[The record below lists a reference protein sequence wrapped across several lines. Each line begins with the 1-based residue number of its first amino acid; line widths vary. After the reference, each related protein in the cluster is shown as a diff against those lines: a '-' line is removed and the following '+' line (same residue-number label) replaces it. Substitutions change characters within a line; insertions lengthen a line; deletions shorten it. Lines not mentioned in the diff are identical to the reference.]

1 MSGRVADVGL
11 MPMRELTDTERRQ
24 ASLLWFSE
32 IDSGDLALAGG
43 KGANLGEMT
52 RRGVPVPPGFVV
64 SVIAY
69 EQFLTDNSLDAAL
82 NEILGDIDVHDSA
95 ALVDAAS
102 RAQQAIISA
111 PMPSGLAA
119 EITEAYRTLGEGPV
133 AVRSSATAEDL
144 PDASFAGQQRT
155 YLNVEGS
162 DQVLETV
169 KGCWAS
175 LFEARAIFYRAEQN
189 FDQLGVGIA
198 VPVQRMVQSEI
209 SGVMFT
215 AEPNRSDR
223 SKILIEAVYGLG
235 ESIVSGA
242 VTPDSYLIQKQ
253 GMETLEKRLVPQS
266 RMLTRNPH
274 ATDSEDLNHEVDVP
288 DTLSRSHKL
297 TDSQLAEIAQHGLNL
312 EEAYDH
318 PQDVEWA
325 IEGST
330 FYVTQTRPIT
340 TLGSVGESEGL
351 DVDESAHP
359 LLLQGTPASPGSAT
373 GRVVVLPKIDEKSLD
388 QLERVKEGDVLVT
401 EMTTPD
407 YVPAMKRATAII
419 TDHGGRTAH
428 AAIIS
433 RELGIPCAV
442 GTGEATTSL
451 SDGHIVTV
459 DGSTGRVYEGAVP
472 GAGENIT
479 RDDDAENLRTKT
491 NVYVNLA
498 EPDLADVV
506 AARNVD
512 GVGLLRAEFI
522 VARIGEHP
530 RLMIEEGRGEEYTE
544 KVVDGLMKFA
554 AAFDPR
560 PVIYRTTDFKTNEY
574 RNLRGGDRYEPEE
587 ENPMIGYRGAGRY
600 VKEPDIFA
608 LEIEAVRR
616 VRAQH
621 PNLHVMIPFVR
632 TVDELVHTKSLL
644 EQYGLQRGDNGFKL
658 WMMAEVPS
666 NVFLLEEFIKVG
678 IDGVSIGS
686 NDLTQLVLGV
696 DRDSAI
702 LADDFDERNEAVMR
716 ALETIVTTAARLGV
730 TCGICGQAPSFFP
743 ELTAK
748 LVEWGIT
755 SVSVSPDVISQTRRI
770 VHDVETARDTNLTRT
785 SRSMRL

>member
-1 MSGRVADVGL
+1 MSEGVADIRQ
-11 MPMRELTDTERRQ
+11 MPKRELTEIQKRQ

-32 IDSGDLALAGG
+32 VDSGDLALAGG
-43 KGANLGEMT
+43 KGSNLGEMT
-52 RRGVPVPPGFVV
+52 RRGAPVPPGFVV
-64 SVIAY
+64 SVVSY
-69 EQFLTDNSLDAAL
+69 QKFLTDNGLDARL
-82 NEILGDIDVHDSA
+82 SEILGGVDVYHSSNLVEVA
-95 ALVDAAS
+95 AQ
-102 RAQQAIISA
+102 AQQAILSA
-111 PMPSGLAA
+111 PMPAELAA
-119 EITEAYRTLGEGPV
+119 EITRAYRELGEGPV

-155 YLNVEGS
+155 YLNVEGIE
-162 DQVLETV
+162 QVLETV

-189 FDQLGVGIA
+189 FNQLGVGIA

-223 SKILIEAVYGLG
+223 SKVLIEAVYGLG
-235 ESIVSGA
+235 ESVVSGA
-242 VTPDSYLIQKQ
+242 VTPDSYLIQKD
-253 GMETLEKRLVPQS
+253 GMEILEKRLVPQS
-266 RMLTRNPH
+266 RMLTRNPD
-274 ATDSEDLNHEVDVP
+274 AAGADDLNHEVDVP
-288 DTLSRSHKL
+288 VEMSRTYKL
-297 TDSQLAEIAQHGLNL
+297 TDSQIAEVAQFGLNL
-312 EEAYDH
+312 EEAYNH
-318 PQDVEWA
+318 PQDIEWA
-325 IEGST
+325 MEGNA
-330 FYVTQTRPIT
+330 FYITQTRPIT
-340 TLGSVGESEGL
+340 TLGSIGESEGL
-351 DVDESAHP
+351 DVDESAYP

-373 GRVVVLPKIDEKSLD
+373 GTVVVLPKIDETSLD
-388 QLERVKEGDVLVT
+388 QLDRVKEGDVLVT

-433 RELGIPCAV
+433 RELSIPCAV
-442 GTGEATTSL
+442 GTGAATTTL
-451 SDGHIVTV
+451 TDGQIVTV

-472 GAGENIT
+472 GAGQEISA
-479 RDDDAENLRTKT
+479 DDAAENLRTKT

-498 EPDLADVV
+498 EPDLADVI

-530 RLMIEEGRGEEYTE
+530 RLMIEEGRGEEYTQ

-616 VRAQH
+616 VRAKH

-644 EQYGLQRGDNGFKL
+644 EQYGLRRGDNGFKL

-666 NVFLLEEFIKVG
+666 NVILLEEFIKVG

-716 ALETIVTTAARLGV
+716 ALETIVTTAARLGI

-743 ELTAK
+743 DLTAK

-755 SVSVSPDVISQTRRI
+755 SVSVSPDVINHTRRI
-770 VHDVETARDTNLTRT
+770 VHEVETAQAADTAK
-785 SRSMRL
+785 S

>member
-1 MSGRVADVGL
+1 MSERVVDVRP
-11 MPMRELTDTERRQ
+11 MPKRELTEIQKRQ

-32 IDSGDLALAGG
+32 VDSGDLPFAGG

-52 RRGVPVPPGFVV
+52 RRGAPVPPGFVV
-64 SVIAY
+64 SVVSY
-69 EQFLTDNSLDAAL
+69 QKFLTDNGLDARL
-82 NEILGDIDVHDSA
+82 SEILGGVDVYHSSN
-95 ALVDAAS
+95 LVEVATQ
-102 RAQQAIISA
+102 AQQAILSA
-111 PMPSGLAA
+111 PMPTDLAA
-119 EITEAYRTLGEGPV
+119 EITEAYKELGEGPV

-155 YLNVEGS
+155 YLNVEGIE
-162 DQVLETV
+162 QVLETV

-189 FDQLGVGIA
+189 FNQLGVGIA

-235 ESIVSGA
+235 ESVVSGA
-242 VTPDSYLIQKQ
+242 VTPDSYLIQKD
-253 GMETLEKRLVPQS
+253 GMEILEKRLVPQS
-266 RMLTRNPH
+266 RMLTRNPD
-274 ATDSEDLNHEVDVP
+274 AVGADDLNHEVDVP
-288 DTLSRSHKL
+288 VETSRAYKL
-297 TDSQLAEIAQHGLNL
+297 TDSQIAEVAQFGLNL
-312 EEAYDH
+312 EEAYSH
-318 PQDVEWA
+318 PQDIEWA
-325 IEGST
+325 MEGNA
-330 FYVTQTRPIT
+330 FYITQTRPIT
-340 TLGSVGESEGL
+340 TLGSVGETEGL
-351 DVDESAHP
+351 EVDESAYP

-373 GRVVVLPKIDEKSLD
+373 GTVVVLPKIDETSLD
-388 QLERVKEGDVLVT
+388 QLERVKDGDVLVT

-433 RELGIPCAV
+433 RELSIPCAV
-442 GTGEATTSL
+442 GTGAATTTL
-451 SDGHIVTV
+451 TDGQIVTV

-472 GAGENIT
+472 GAGQEISE
-479 RDDDAENLRTKT
+479 DDAAENLRTKT

-498 EPDLADVV
+498 EPDLADVI

-530 RLMIEEGRGEEYTE
+530 RLMIEEGRGEEYTQ

-616 VRAQH
+616 VRAEH

-644 EQYGLQRGDNGFKL
+644 EQYGLRRGDNGFKL

-666 NVFLLEEFIKVG
+666 NVILLEEFIKVG

-716 ALETIVTTAARLGV
+716 ALETIVTTAARLGI

-743 ELTAK
+743 DLTAK

-755 SVSVSPDVISQTRRI
+755 SVSVSPDVINHTRRI
-770 VHDVETARDTNLTRT
+770 VHDVETAQAADAAKN
-785 SRSMRL
+785 

>member
-1 MSGRVADVGL
+1 MSDGVVDVSHT
-11 MPMRELTDTERRQ
+11 MRTRDLTNAAKRQ
-24 ASLLWFSE
+24 ASLLWFTEVTS
-32 IDSGDLALAGG
+32 DDLALAGG

-52 RRGVPVPPGFVV
+52 RRGAPVPPGFVV
-64 SVIAY
+64 TVVAY
-69 EQFLTDNSLDAAL
+69 QQFLRDNGLEARIRDILD
-82 NEILGDIDVHDSA
+82 GIDVNQST
-95 ALVDAAS
+95 ALVQAAAAAQAVIMDAPLS
-102 RAQQAIISA
+102 QD
-111 PMPSGLAA
+111 LAR
-119 EITEAYRTLGEGPV
+119 EIGEAYRAMGGGHV

-155 YLNVEGS
+155 YLNVEGI
-162 DQVLETV
+162 DRVLETV

-189 FDQLGVGIA
+189 FSQFAVGIA

-215 AEPNRSDR
+215 AEPNKSDR
-223 SKILIEAVYGLG
+223 SRVLIEAVYGLG
-235 ESIVSGA
+235 ESVVSGA
-242 VTPDSYLIQKQ
+242 VTPDSYLLQKDGLQ
-253 GMETLEKRLVPQS
+253 VLEKRLVPQN
-266 RMLTRNPH
+266 RMLIRNPNAAGAH
-274 ATDSEDLNHEVDVP
+274 DLNHEVDVP
-288 DTLSRSHKL
+288 AELSRSYKL
-297 TDSQLAEIAQHGLNL
+297 TDGQLAEMVRHGLTL
-312 EEAYDH
+312 EEAYNH
-318 PQDVEWA
+318 PQDIEWA
-325 IEGST
+325 IEGGT
-330 FYVTQTRPIT
+330 FYITQTRPIT
-340 TLGSVGESEGL
+340 TLQSVGESEGL
-351 DVDESAHP
+351 TVDVTDYP
-359 LLLQGTPASPGSAT
+359 LLLQGTPASPGSAS
-373 GRVVVLPKIDEKSLD
+373 GKVVVLPKIDETSLD
-388 QLERVKEGDVLVT
+388 QLGRVQNGDVLVT

-407 YVPAMKRATAII
+407 YVPAMKRAGAII

-433 RELGIPCAV
+433 RELSIPCVV
-442 GTGEATTSL
+442 GTGAATATL
-451 SDGHIVTV
+451 SDGRTVTV

-472 GAGENIT
+472 GAGEEISE
-479 RDDDAENLRTKT
+479 DDAAAHLRTQT

-498 EPDLADVV
+498 EPDLADVI

-530 RLMIEEGRGEEYTE
+530 RQMMEEGRGEEFTQRVE
-544 KVVDGLMKFA
+544 DGLLKFA

-600 VKEPDIFA
+600 VKEPDLFA

-616 VRAQH
+616 VRVRH

-632 TVDELVHTKSLL
+632 TVDELIHTKALL
-644 EQYGLQRGDNGFKL
+644 EQYGLRRGDDGFKL

-666 NVFLLEEFIKVG
+666 NVILLEEFINVG

-702 LADDFDERNEAVMR
+702 LAEDFDERNEAVMR

-755 SVSVSPDVISQTRRI
+755 SVSVSPDVINHTRRI
-770 VHDVETARDTNLTRT
+770 VHDVETAR
-785 SRSMRL
+785 SGGHAA

>member
-1 MSGRVADVGL
+1 MSESVIDVRQ
-11 MPMRELTDTERRQ
+11 MPTRELTETEKRQ
-24 ASLLWFSE
+24 ASLLWFTE

-52 RRGVPVPPGFVV
+52 RRGAPVPPGFVV
-64 SVIAY
+64 SVVSY
-69 EQFLTDNSLDAAL
+69 ETFLADNGLDVRLA
-82 NEILGDIDVHDSA
+82 EILAGIDVYRTA
-95 ALVDAAS
+95 GLVEVARA
-102 RAQQAIISA
+102 AQQAILSA
-111 PMPSGLAA
+111 PMPPVLAT
-119 EITEAYRTLGEGPV
+119 EIGEAYQALGEGLV

-155 YLNVEGS
+155 YLNVQGI
-162 DQVLETV
+162 DQVLETL

-189 FDQLGVGIA
+189 FNQLGVGIA

-223 SKILIEAVYGLG
+223 TKVFIEAVYGLG
-235 ESIVSGA
+235 ESVVSGA
-242 VTPDSYLIQKQ
+242 VTPDSYLIQKD
-253 GMETLEKRLVPQS
+253 GLEILEKRLVPQS
-266 RMLTRNPH
+266 RMLTRNP
-274 ATDSEDLNHEVDVP
+274 DSAGAEDLNHEVDVP
-288 DTLSRSHKL
+288 VEQARSYKL
-297 TDSQLAEIAQHGLNL
+297 TDTQIAEIAQYGLTL
-312 EEAYDH
+312 EEAYSH
-318 PQDVEWA
+318 PQDIEWA
-325 IEGST
+325 IENDT
-330 FYVTQTRPIT
+330 FYITQTRPIT
-340 TLGSVGESEGL
+340 TLSSVGESEGL
-351 DVDESAHP
+351 NVDESVYP
-359 LLLQGTPASPGSAT
+359 MLLQGTPASPGSAT
-373 GRVVVLPKIDEKSLD
+373 GAVIVLPKIEESSLD
-388 QLERVKEGDVLVT
+388 QLDRVKDGDILVT

-407 YVPAMKRATAII
+407 YVPAMKRAKAIV

-433 RELGIPCAV
+433 RELSIPCTV
-442 GTGEATTSL
+442 GTGEATTTL
-451 SDGHIVTV
+451 TDGQIVTV
-459 DGSTGRVYEGAVP
+459 DGSTGRVYAGAVP
-472 GAGENIT
+472 GAGAAINA
-479 RDDDAENLRTKT
+479 DDAAASLKTKT

-498 EPDLADVV
+498 EPDLADVI

-530 RLMIEEGRGEEYTE
+530 RLMIEEGRGEEYTQ
-544 KVVDGLMKFA
+544 KVYDGLIKLA

-560 PVIYRTTDFKTNEY
+560 PAIYRTTDFKTNEY
-574 RNLRGGDRYEPEE
+574 RNLRGGDRYEPVE

-608 LEIEAVRR
+608 LEIEAVCR
-616 VRAQH
+616 VRALH

-632 TVDELVHTKSLL
+632 TVNELVHTKSLL
-644 EQYGLQRGDNGFKL
+644 EQYGLRRGDNGFKL

-666 NVFLLEEFIKVG
+666 NVILLEEFIKVG

-696 DRDSAI
+696 DRDNAI

-716 ALETIVTTAARLGV
+716 ALETIVTTSTRLGI

-755 SVSVSPDVISQTRRI
+755 SVSVSPDVINHTRRI
-770 VHDVETARDTNLTRT
+770 VYEVESAQAADAAKA
-785 SRSMRL
+785 

>member
-1 MSGRVADVGL
+1 MSEGVVDIRQ
-11 MPMRELTDTERRQ
+11 MPKRELTEIQKRQ

-32 IDSGDLALAGG
+32 VDAGDLSLAGG

-52 RRGVPVPPGFVV
+52 RRGAPVPPGFVV
-64 SVIAY
+64 SVVSY
-69 EQFLTDNSLDAAL
+69 QKFLTDNGLDGKL
-82 NEILGDIDVHDSA
+82 SEILGGVDVYHSSN
-95 ALVDAAS
+95 LVEVAS
-102 RAQQAIISA
+102 QAQQAILSA
-111 PMPSGLAA
+111 PMPTDLAA
-119 EITEAYRTLGEGPV
+119 EITEAYTELGEGPV

-155 YLNVEGS
+155 YLNVEGIE
-162 DQVLETV
+162 QVLETV

-189 FDQLGVGIA
+189 FNQLGVGIA

-223 SKILIEAVYGLG
+223 SKVLIEAVYGLG
-235 ESIVSGA
+235 ESVVSGA
-242 VTPDSYLIQKQ
+242 VTPDSYLIQKD
-253 GMETLEKRLVPQS
+253 GLEILEKRLVPQS
-266 RMLTRNPH
+266 RMLTRNPD
-274 ATDSEDLNHEVDVP
+274 AVGADDLNHEVDVP
-288 DTLSRSHKL
+288 GEMSRTYKL
-297 TDSQLAEIAQHGLNL
+297 TDTLIAEIAQHGLNL
-312 EEAYDH
+312 EEAYNH
-318 PQDVEWA
+318 PQDIEWA
-325 IEGST
+325 MEGNS
-330 FYVTQTRPIT
+330 FYITQTRPIT
-340 TLGSVGESEGL
+340 TLSSVGESEGL
-351 DVDESAHP
+351 DVDESAYP
-359 LLLQGTPASPGSAT
+359 MLLQGTPASPGSAT
-373 GRVVVLPKIDEKSLD
+373 GTVVVLPKIDETSLD

-407 YVPAMKRATAII
+407 YVPAMKRAVAII
-419 TDHGGRTAH
+419 TNHGGRTAH

-433 RELGIPCAV
+433 RELSIPCTV
-442 GTGEATTSL
+442 GTGEATTTL
-451 SDGHIVTV
+451 TDGQIVTV

-472 GAGENIT
+472 GAGQEISK
-479 RDDDAENLRTKT
+479 DDAAASLRTKT

-498 EPDLADVV
+498 EPDLADVI

-530 RLMIEEGRGEEYTE
+530 RLMIEEGRGEEYTQ

-616 VRAQH
+616 VRAKH

-644 EQYGLQRGDNGFKL
+644 EQYGLRRGDNGFKL

-666 NVFLLEEFIKVG
+666 NVFLLEEFINVG

-716 ALETIVTTAARLGV
+716 ALETIVTTAARLGI

-743 ELTAK
+743 DLTAK

-755 SVSVSPDVISQTRRI
+755 SVSVSPDVINHTRRI
-770 VHDVETARDTNLTRT
+770 VHEVETAQAADAAKG
-785 SRSMRL
+785 

>member
-1 MSGRVADVGL
+1 MSEGVIDAREI
-11 MPMRELTDTERRQ
+11 PTRELTETQKRQ
-24 ASLLWFSE
+24 AAVLWFSE
-32 IDSGDLALAGG
+32 IGSGDLALAGG
-43 KGANLGEMT
+43 KGANLGEMSQQ
-52 RRGVPVPPGFVV
+52 GVPVPPGFVV
-64 SVIAY
+64 SVVSYEKFIA
-69 EQFLTDNSLDAAL
+69 ENSLAATL
-82 NEILGDIDVHDSA
+82 QNILGDIDVYHSGG
-95 ALVDAAS
+95 LLDAAV
-102 RAQQAIISA
+102 RAQNAILTA
-111 PMPSGLAA
+111 PMPADLAA
-119 EITEAYRTLGEGPV
+119 EIADAYRALGEGLV

-144 PDASFAGQQRT
+144 PEASFAGQQRT
-155 YLNVEGS
+155 YLNVEGVE
-162 DQVLETV
+162 QVLETV
-169 KGCWAS
+169 RGCWAS

-189 FDQLGVGIA
+189 FNQLGIGIA
-198 VPVQRMVQSEI
+198 VPVQRMIQSEI

-223 SKILIEAVYGLG
+223 SKVLIEAVYGLG
-235 ESIVSGA
+235 ESVVSGA
-242 VTPDSYLIQKQ
+242 VTPDSYLMNKDGLTI
-253 GMETLEKRLVPQS
+253 LERRLVPQS
-266 RMLTRNPH
+266 RMLTRNPD
-274 ATDSEDLNHEVDVP
+274 AVGTDDLNHEVDVP
-288 DTLSRSHKL
+288 ADLSHSYKL
-297 TDSQLAEIAQHGLNL
+297 TGEKLVEIAQHGLAL
-312 EEAYDH
+312 EEAYNH
-318 PQDVEWA
+318 PQDIEWA
-325 IEGST
+325 IEANT

-340 TLGSVGESEGL
+340 TLQSVGESEGL
-351 DVDESAHP
+351 GVDESAYP
-359 LLLQGTPASPGSAT
+359 LLLQGTPASPGSAS
-373 GRVVVLPKIDEKSLD
+373 GRVVVLPKLDETSLD
-388 QLERVKEGDVLVT
+388 QLKRVTDGDILVT

-407 YVPAMKRATAII
+407 YVPAMKRAAAIV

-433 RELGIPCAV
+433 RELSIPCVV
-442 GTGEATTSL
+442 GTGAATATL
-451 SDGHIVTV
+451 TDGQSVTV
-459 DGSTGRVYEGAVP
+459 DGSTGRVYEGAAP
-472 GAGENIT
+472 GAGRKVNEDGAAASLTT
-479 RDDDAENLRTKT
+479 RT

-498 EPDLADVV
+498 EPDLADVI

-530 RLMIEEGRGEEYTE
+530 RLMIEEGRGEEYTQ
-544 KVVDGLMKFA
+544 KVVDGLLKFA

-600 VKEPDIFA
+600 IKEPDIFA

-644 EQYGLQRGDNGFKL
+644 EQYGLHRGDNGFKL

-666 NVFLLEEFIKVG
+666 NVILLEEFINVG

-702 LADDFDERNEAVMR
+702 LAEDFDERNEAVMR
-716 ALETIVTTAARLGV
+716 AIETIVTTSRRLGI

-755 SVSVSPDVISQTRRI
+755 SVSVSPDVINRTRRI
-770 VHDVETARDTNLTRT
+770 VHEVETSQSRDQG
-785 SRSMRL
+785 S

>member
-1 MSGRVADVGL
+1 
-11 MPMRELTDTERRQ
+11 MPTRELTETEKRQ
-24 ASLLWFSE
+24 ASLLWFTE
-32 IDSGDLALAGG
+32 IGSGDLALAGG

-52 RRGVPVPPGFVV
+52 QRGAPVPPGFVV
-64 SVIAY
+64 SVVSY
-69 EQFLTDNSLDAAL
+69 EKFLADNGLDVRLA
-82 NEILGDIDVHDSA
+82 EILAGIDVYRTA
-95 ALVDAAS
+95 GLVEVARA
-102 RAQQAIISA
+102 AQQAILSA
-111 PMPSGLAA
+111 PMPPDLAT
-119 EITEAYRTLGEGPV
+119 EIAEAYRELGEGLV

-155 YLNVEGS
+155 YLNVEGI

-175 LFEARAIFYRAEQN
+175 LFEARAIFYRAEQKFN
-189 FDQLGVGIA
+189 QLGVGIA

-223 SKILIEAVYGLG
+223 TKVFIEAVYGLG
-235 ESIVSGA
+235 ESVVSGA
-242 VTPDSYLIQKQ
+242 VTPDSYLIQKD
-253 GMETLEKRLVPQS
+253 GLEILEKRLVPQS
-266 RMLTRNPH
+266 RMLTRNP
-274 ATDSEDLNHEVDVP
+274 DSAGAEDLNHEVDVP
-288 DTLSRSHKL
+288 AEQARSYKLKDT
-297 TDSQLAEIAQHGLNL
+297 QIAEIAQYGLTL
-312 EEAYDH
+312 EEAYSH
-318 PQDVEWA
+318 PQDIEWA
-325 IEGST
+325 IEDDT
-330 FYVTQTRPIT
+330 FYITQTRPIT
-340 TLGSVGESEGL
+340 TLSSVGESEGL
-351 DVDESAHP
+351 EVDESVYP
-359 LLLQGTPASPGSAT
+359 MLLQGTPASPGSAT
-373 GRVVVLPKIDEKSLD
+373 GAVVVLPKIEESSLH
-388 QLERVKEGDVLVT
+388 QLDRVKDGDILVT

-407 YVPAMKRATAII
+407 YVPAMKRAKAII

-433 RELGIPCAV
+433 RELSIPCTV
-442 GTGEATTSL
+442 GTGEATTTL
-451 SDGHIVTV
+451 TDGQIVTV
-459 DGSTGRVYEGAVP
+459 DGSTGRVYAGAAP
-472 GAGENIT
+472 GAGAAINA
-479 RDDDAENLRTKT
+479 DDAAANLKTKT

-498 EPDLADVV
+498 EPDLADVI

-530 RLMIEEGRGEEYTE
+530 RLMIEEGRGEEYTQ
-544 KVVDGLMKFA
+544 KVYDGLLKFA

-574 RNLRGGDRYEPEE
+574 RNLRGGDRYEPVE

-608 LEIEAVRR
+608 LEIEAVCR
-616 VRAQH
+616 VRALH

-632 TVDELVHTKSLL
+632 TVNELVHTKSLL
-644 EQYGLQRGDNGFKL
+644 EQYGLRRGDNGFKL

-666 NVFLLEEFIKVG
+666 NVILLEEFIKVG

-696 DRDSAI
+696 DRDNAI

-716 ALETIVTTAARLGV
+716 AIETIVTTSTRLGI

-755 SVSVSPDVISQTRRI
+755 SVSVSPDVINHTRRI
-770 VHDVETARDTNLTRT
+770 VYEVETAQAADAAKA
-785 SRSMRL
+785 

>member
-1 MSGRVADVGL
+1 M
-11 MPMRELTDTERRQ
+11 
-24 ASLLWFSE
+24 
-32 IDSGDLALAGG
+32 
-43 KGANLGEMT
+43 LG
-52 RRGVPVPPGFVV
+52 
-64 SVIAY
+64 I
-69 EQFLTDNSLDAAL
+69 
-82 NEILGDIDVHDSA
+82 
-95 ALVDAAS
+95 
-102 RAQQAIISA
+102 
-111 PMPSGLAA
+111 
-119 EITEAYRTLGEGPV
+119 
-133 AVRSSATAEDL
+133 
-144 PDASFAGQQRT
+144 
-155 YLNVEGS
+155 
-162 DQVLETV
+162 DQVLETI

-175 LFEARAIFYRAEQN
+175 LFEARAIFYRAEQKFN
-189 FDQLGVGIA
+189 QLGVGIA

-223 SKILIEAVYGLG
+223 TKVFIEAVYGLG
-235 ESIVSGA
+235 ESVVSGA
-242 VTPDSYLIQKQ
+242 VTPDSYLIQKD
-253 GMETLEKRLVPQS
+253 GLEILEKRLVPQS
-266 RMLTRNPH
+266 RMLTRNP
-274 ATDSEDLNHEVDVP
+274 DSAGAEDLNHEVDVP
-288 DTLSRSHKL
+288 AEQARSYKLKDT
-297 TDSQLAEIAQHGLNL
+297 QIAEIAQYGLTL
-312 EEAYDH
+312 EEAYSH
-318 PQDVEWA
+318 PQDIEWA
-325 IEGST
+325 IEDDT
-330 FYVTQTRPIT
+330 FYITQTRPIT
-340 TLGSVGESEGL
+340 TLSSVGESEGL
-351 DVDESAHP
+351 NVDESVYP
-359 LLLQGTPASPGSAT
+359 MLLQGTPASPGSAT
-373 GRVVVLPKIDEKSLD
+373 GAVVVLPKIEESSLH
-388 QLERVKEGDVLVT
+388 QLDRVKDGDILVT

-407 YVPAMKRATAII
+407 YVPAMKRAKAII

-433 RELGIPCAV
+433 RELSIPCTV
-442 GTGEATTSL
+442 GTGEATTTL
-451 SDGHIVTV
+451 TDGQIVTV
-459 DGSTGRVYEGAVP
+459 DGSTGRVYAGAAP
-472 GAGENIT
+472 GAGAAINA
-479 RDDDAENLRTKT
+479 DDAAANLKTKT

-498 EPDLADVV
+498 EPDLADVI

-530 RLMIEEGRGEEYTE
+530 RLMIEEGRGEEYTQ
-544 KVVDGLMKFA
+544 KVYDGLLKFA

-574 RNLRGGDRYEPEE
+574 RNLRGGDRYEPVE

-608 LEIEAVRR
+608 LEIEAVCR
-616 VRAQH
+616 VRALH

-632 TVDELVHTKSLL
+632 TVNELVHTKSLL
-644 EQYGLQRGDNGFKL
+644 EQYGLRRGDNGFKL

-666 NVFLLEEFIKVG
+666 NVILLEEFIKVG

-716 ALETIVTTAARLGV
+716 AIETIVTTSTRLGI

-755 SVSVSPDVISQTRRI
+755 SISVSPDVINHTRRI
-770 VHDVETARDTNLTRT
+770 VYEVETAQAADAAKA
-785 SRSMRL
+785 

>member
-1 MSGRVADVGL
+1 MSESVIDVRQ
-11 MPMRELTDTERRQ
+11 MPTRELTETEKRQ
-24 ASLLWFSE
+24 ASLLWFTE

-52 RRGVPVPPGFVV
+52 RRGAPVPPGFVV
-64 SVIAY
+64 SVVSY
-69 EQFLTDNSLDAAL
+69 ETFLADNGLDVRLA
-82 NEILGDIDVHDSA
+82 EILAGIDVYRTA
-95 ALVDAAS
+95 GLVEVARA
-102 RAQQAIISA
+102 AQQAILSA
-111 PMPSGLAA
+111 PMPPVLAT
-119 EITEAYRTLGEGPV
+119 EIGEAYQALGEGLV

-155 YLNVEGS
+155 YLNVQGI
-162 DQVLETV
+162 DQVLETL

-189 FDQLGVGIA
+189 FNQLGVGIA

-223 SKILIEAVYGLG
+223 TKVFIEAVYGLG
-235 ESIVSGA
+235 ESVVSGA
-242 VTPDSYLIQKQ
+242 VTPDSYLIQKD
-253 GMETLEKRLVPQS
+253 GLEILEKRLVPQS
-266 RMLTRNPH
+266 RMLTRNP
-274 ATDSEDLNHEVDVP
+274 DSVGAEDLNHEVDVP
-288 DTLSRSHKL
+288 VEQARSYKL
-297 TDSQLAEIAQHGLNL
+297 TDTQIAEIAQYGLTL
-312 EEAYDH
+312 EEAYSH
-318 PQDVEWA
+318 PQDIEWA
-325 IEGST
+325 IEDDT
-330 FYVTQTRPIT
+330 FYITQTRPIT
-340 TLGSVGESEGL
+340 TLSSVGESEGL
-351 DVDESAHP
+351 NVDESVYP
-359 LLLQGTPASPGSAT
+359 MLLQGTPASPGSAT
-373 GRVVVLPKIDEKSLD
+373 GAVIVLPKIEESSLD
-388 QLERVKEGDVLVT
+388 QLDRVKDGDILVT

-407 YVPAMKRATAII
+407 YVPAMKRAKAIV

-433 RELGIPCAV
+433 RELSIPCTV
-442 GTGEATTSL
+442 GTGEATTTL
-451 SDGHIVTV
+451 TDGQIVTV
-459 DGSTGRVYEGAVP
+459 DGSTGRVYAGAVP
-472 GAGENIT
+472 GAGAAINA
-479 RDDDAENLRTKT
+479 DDAAASLKTKT

-498 EPDLADVV
+498 EPDLADVI

-530 RLMIEEGRGEEYTE
+530 RLMIEEGRGEEYTQ
-544 KVVDGLMKFA
+544 KVYDGLIKFA

-574 RNLRGGDRYEPEE
+574 RNLRGGDRYEPVE

-608 LEIEAVRR
+608 LEIEAVCR
-616 VRAQH
+616 VRALH

-632 TVDELVHTKSLL
+632 TVNELVHTKSLL
-644 EQYGLQRGDNGFKL
+644 EQYGLRRGDNGFKL

-666 NVFLLEEFIKVG
+666 NVILLEEFIKVG

-696 DRDSAI
+696 DRDNAI

-716 ALETIVTTAARLGV
+716 ALETIVTTSTRLGI

-755 SVSVSPDVISQTRRI
+755 SVSVSPDVINHTRRI
-770 VHDVETARDTNLTRT
+770 VYEVESAQAADAAKA
-785 SRSMRL
+785 

>member
-1 MSGRVADVGL
+1 
-11 MPMRELTDTERRQ
+11 MPTRELTETEKRQ
-24 ASLLWFSE
+24 ASLLWFTE

-52 RRGVPVPPGFVV
+52 RRGAPVPPGFVV
-64 SVIAY
+64 SVVSY
-69 EQFLTDNSLDAAL
+69 ETFLADNGLDVRLA
-82 NEILGDIDVHDSA
+82 EILAGIDVYRTA
-95 ALVDAAS
+95 GLVEVARA
-102 RAQQAIISA
+102 AQQAILSA
-111 PMPSGLAA
+111 PMPPVLAT
-119 EITEAYRTLGEGPV
+119 EISEAYRALGEGLV

-155 YLNVEGS
+155 YLNVQGI
-162 DQVLETV
+162 DQVLETI

-189 FDQLGVGIA
+189 FNQLGVGIA

-223 SKILIEAVYGLG
+223 TKVFIEAVYGLG
-235 ESIVSGA
+235 ESVVSGA
-242 VTPDSYLIQKQ
+242 VTPDSYLIQKD
-253 GMETLEKRLVPQS
+253 GLDILEKRLVPQS
-266 RMLTRNPH
+266 RMLIRNP
-274 ATDSEDLNHEVDVP
+274 DSAGAEDLNHEVDVP
-288 DTLSRSHKL
+288 AEQSRSYKL
-297 TDSQLAEIAQHGLNL
+297 TDSQIAEIAQYGLTL
-312 EEAYDH
+312 EEAYSH
-318 PQDVEWA
+318 PQDIEWA
-325 IEGST
+325 IEDDT
-330 FYVTQTRPIT
+330 FYITQTRPIT
-340 TLGSVGESEGL
+340 TLSSVGESEGL
-351 DVDESAHP
+351 NVDESVYP
-359 LLLQGTPASPGSAT
+359 MLLQGTPASPGSAT
-373 GRVVVLPKIDEKSLD
+373 GTVIVLPKIDESSLD
-388 QLERVKEGDVLVT
+388 QLDRVKNGDILVT

-407 YVPAMKRATAII
+407 YVPAMKRAKAII

-433 RELGIPCAV
+433 RELSIPCTV
-442 GTGEATTSL
+442 GTGEATTTL
-451 SDGHIVTV
+451 TDGQIVTV
-459 DGSTGRVYEGAVP
+459 DGSTGRVYAGRVP
-472 GAGENIT
+472 GAGAKLHA
-479 RDDDAENLRTKT
+479 DDAAANLKTRT

-498 EPDLADVV
+498 EPDLADVI

-530 RLMIEEGRGEEYTE
+530 RLMIEEGRGEEYTQ
-544 KVVDGLMKFA
+544 KVYDGLIKFA

-574 RNLRGGDRYEPEE
+574 RNLRGGDRYEPVE

-608 LEIEAVRR
+608 LEIEAVCR
-616 VRAQH
+616 VRALH

-632 TVDELVHTKSLL
+632 TVNELVHTKSLL
-644 EQYGLQRGDNGFKL
+644 EQYGLRRGDNGFKL

-666 NVFLLEEFIKVG
+666 NVILLEEFIKVG

-696 DRDSAI
+696 DRDNAI

-716 ALETIVTTAARLGV
+716 ALETIVTTSTRLGI

-755 SVSVSPDVISQTRRI
+755 SVSVSPDVINHTRRI
-770 VHDVETARDTNLTRT
+770 VYEVESAQAADAAKA
-785 SRSMRL
+785 

>member
-1 MSGRVADVGL
+1 MRVSNAHIS
-11 MPMRELTDTERRQ
+11 T
-24 ASLLWFSE
+24 LLG
-32 IDSGDLALAGG
+32 I
-43 KGANLGEMT
+43 
-52 RRGVPVPPGFVV
+52 
-64 SVIAY
+64 
-69 EQFLTDNSLDAAL
+69 
-82 NEILGDIDVHDSA
+82 
-95 ALVDAAS
+95 
-102 RAQQAIISA
+102 
-111 PMPSGLAA
+111 
-119 EITEAYRTLGEGPV
+119 
-133 AVRSSATAEDL
+133 
-144 PDASFAGQQRT
+144 
-155 YLNVEGS
+155 
-162 DQVLETV
+162 DQVLETI

-175 LFEARAIFYRAEQN
+175 LFEARAIFYRAEQKFN
-189 FDQLGVGIA
+189 QLGVGIA

-223 SKILIEAVYGLG
+223 TKVFIEAVYGLG
-235 ESIVSGA
+235 ESVVSGA
-242 VTPDSYLIQKQ
+242 VTPDSYLIQKD
-253 GMETLEKRLVPQS
+253 GLDILEKRLVPQS
-266 RMLTRNPH
+266 RMLTRNP
-274 ATDSEDLNHEVDVP
+274 DSVGAEDLNHEVDVP
-288 DTLSRSHKL
+288 AEQARSYKLKDT
-297 TDSQLAEIAQHGLNL
+297 QIAEIAQYGLTL
-312 EEAYDH
+312 EEAYSH
-318 PQDVEWA
+318 PQDIEWA
-325 IEGST
+325 IEDDT
-330 FYVTQTRPIT
+330 FYITQTRPIT
-340 TLGSVGESEGL
+340 TLSSVGESEGL
-351 DVDESAHP
+351 NVDESVYP
-359 LLLQGTPASPGSAT
+359 MLLQGTPASPGSAT
-373 GRVVVLPKIDEKSLD
+373 GAVVVLPKIEESSLH
-388 QLERVKEGDVLVT
+388 QLDRVKDGDILVT

-407 YVPAMKRATAII
+407 YVPAMKRAKAII

-433 RELGIPCAV
+433 RELSIPCTV
-442 GTGEATTSL
+442 GTGEATTTL
-451 SDGHIVTV
+451 TDGQIVTV
-459 DGSTGRVYEGAVP
+459 DGSTGRVYAGAAP
-472 GAGENIT
+472 GAGAAINA
-479 RDDDAENLRTKT
+479 DDAAANLKTKT

-498 EPDLADVV
+498 EPDLADVI

-530 RLMIEEGRGEEYTE
+530 RLMIEEGRGEEYTQ
-544 KVVDGLMKFA
+544 KVYDGLLKFA

-574 RNLRGGDRYEPEE
+574 RNLRGGDRYEPVE

-608 LEIEAVRR
+608 LEIEAVCR
-616 VRAQH
+616 VRALH

-632 TVDELVHTKSLL
+632 TVNELVHTKSLL
-644 EQYGLQRGDNGFKL
+644 EQYGLRRGDNGFKL

-666 NVFLLEEFIKVG
+666 NVILLEEFIKVG

-716 ALETIVTTAARLGV
+716 AIETIVTTSTRLGI

-755 SVSVSPDVISQTRRI
+755 SVSVSPDVINHTRRI
-770 VHDVETARDTNLTRT
+770 VYEVETAQAADAAKA
-785 SRSMRL
+785 

>member
-1 MSGRVADVGL
+1 
-11 MPMRELTDTERRQ
+11 MPTRELTETEKRQ
-24 ASLLWFSE
+24 ASLLWFTE

-52 RRGVPVPPGFVV
+52 RRGAPVPPGFVV
-64 SVIAY
+64 SVVSY
-69 EQFLTDNSLDAAL
+69 ETFLADNGLDVRLA
-82 NEILGDIDVHDSA
+82 EILAGIDVYRTA
-95 ALVDAAS
+95 GLVEVARA
-102 RAQQAIISA
+102 AQQAILSA
-111 PMPSGLAA
+111 PMPPVLAT
-119 EITEAYRTLGEGPV
+119 EIGEAYQALGEGLV

-155 YLNVEGS
+155 YLNVQGI
-162 DQVLETV
+162 DQVLETL

-189 FDQLGVGIA
+189 FNQLGVGIA

-223 SKILIEAVYGLG
+223 TKVFIEAVYGLG
-235 ESIVSGA
+235 ESVVSGA
-242 VTPDSYLIQKQ
+242 VTPDSYLIQKD
-253 GMETLEKRLVPQS
+253 GLEIREKRLVPQS
-266 RMLTRNPH
+266 RMLTRNP
-274 ATDSEDLNHEVDVP
+274 DSVGADDLNHEVDVP
-288 DTLSRSHKL
+288 AEQSRSYKL
-297 TDSQLAEIAQHGLNL
+297 TDSQIAEIAQYGLTL
-312 EEAYDH
+312 EEAYSH
-318 PQDVEWA
+318 PQDIEWA
-325 IEGST
+325 IEDDT
-330 FYVTQTRPIT
+330 FYITQTRPIT
-340 TLGSVGESEGL
+340 TLSSVGESEGL
-351 DVDESAHP
+351 NVDESVYP
-359 LLLQGTPASPGSAT
+359 MLLQGTPASPGSAT
-373 GRVVVLPKIDEKSLD
+373 GTVIVLPKIDESSLD
-388 QLERVKEGDVLVT
+388 QLDRVKNGDILVT

-407 YVPAMKRATAII
+407 YVPAMKRAKAII

-433 RELGIPCAV
+433 RELSIPCTV
-442 GTGEATTSL
+442 GTGEATTTL
-451 SDGHIVTV
+451 TDGQIVTV
-459 DGSTGRVYEGAVP
+459 DGSTGRVYAGRVP
-472 GAGENIT
+472 GAGAKLHA
-479 RDDDAENLRTKT
+479 DDAAANLKTRT

-498 EPDLADVV
+498 EPDLADVI

-530 RLMIEEGRGEEYTE
+530 RLMIEEGRGEEYTQ
-544 KVVDGLMKFA
+544 KVYDGLIKFA

-574 RNLRGGDRYEPEE
+574 RNLRGGDRYEPVE

-608 LEIEAVRR
+608 LEIEAVCR
-616 VRAQH
+616 VRALH

-632 TVDELVHTKSLL
+632 TVNELVHTKSLL
-644 EQYGLQRGDNGFKL
+644 EQYGLRRGDNGFKL

-666 NVFLLEEFIKVG
+666 NVILLEEFIKVG

-696 DRDSAI
+696 DRDNAI

-716 ALETIVTTAARLGV
+716 ALETIVTTSTRLGI

-755 SVSVSPDVISQTRRI
+755 SVSVSPDVINHTRRI
-770 VHDVETARDTNLTRT
+770 VHEVETAQAADAANT
-785 SRSMRL
+785 

>member
-1 MSGRVADVGL
+1 MTDSAVDVQR
-11 MPMRELTDTERRQ
+11 MPMRDLTEPQKRQ
-24 ASLLWFSE
+24 SSLLWFSE
-32 IDSGDLALAGG
+32 IDSSHLGVAGG
-43 KGANLGEMT
+43 KGANLGEMI
-52 RRGVPVPPGFVV
+52 RRGAPVPPGFVV
-64 SVIAY
+64 SVVAY
-69 EQFLTDNSLDAAL
+69 RKFLAGSGLDAKL
-82 NEILGDIDVHDSA
+82 GEILSSFNIYRTSVLLDVA
-95 ALVDAAS
+95 R
-102 RAQQAIISA
+102 RAQQAILDA
-111 PMPSGLAA
+111 PMPPDLAD
-119 EITEAYRTLGEGPV
+119 EIVEAYRALGEGPV

-155 YLNVEGS
+155 YLNVEGI

-175 LFEARAIFYRAEQN
+175 LFEARAIFYRVEKN
-189 FDQLGVGIA
+189 FDQLSVGIA
-198 VPVQRMVQSEI
+198 VAVQRMVQSEV

-215 AEPNRSDR
+215 AEPHRSDR
-223 SKILIEAVYGLG
+223 SKVLIEAVYGLG
-235 ESIVSGA
+235 EAVVSGA
-242 VTPDSYLIQKQ
+242 VTPDSYLIQKD
-253 GMETLEKRLVPQS
+253 GLKIIDKRLVPQS
-266 RMLTRNPH
+266 RMLIRNPN
-274 ATDSEDLNHEVDVP
+274 ATGAEDLNHEVEVP
-288 DTLSRSHKL
+288 AELSDAFKL
-297 TDSQLAEIAQHGLNL
+297 DDSRIAEIAQYGLSL
-312 EEAYDH
+312 EEAYNH

-325 IEGST
+325 MEGGV

-340 TLGSVGESEGL
+340 TLGSIGESKGL
-351 DVDESAHP
+351 EVDESAHP
-359 LLLQGTPASPGSAT
+359 LLVHGTAASPGSAA
-373 GRVVVLPKIDEKSLD
+373 GPVVVLPKIGEGSLA
-388 QLERVKEGDVLVT
+388 QLDLVKDGDILVT

-407 YVPAMKRATAII
+407 YVPAMKRAAAII

-433 RELGIPCAV
+433 RELSIPCIV
-442 GTGEATTSL
+442 GAAGATTTL
-451 SDGHIVTV
+451 ADGQTVTA
-459 DGSTGRVYEGAVP
+459 DGATGRVYEGAVP
-472 GAGENIT
+472 GAGEEISE
-479 RDDDAENLRTKT
+479 DDAAAHLRTKT
-491 NVYVNLA
+491 GVYVNLA
-498 EPDLADVV
+498 EPDLADVI

-530 RLMIEEGRGEEYTE
+530 RLMMAEGRREEYIQ
-544 KVVDGLMKFA
+544 KIADSLLKFA

-574 RNLRGGDRYEPEE
+574 RNLRGGDLYEPEE

-600 VKEPDIFA
+600 IKEPDVFA

-616 VRAQH
+616 VRARH

-644 EQYGLQRGDNGFKL
+644 EQYGLRRGDNGFKL

-666 NVFLLEEFIKVG
+666 NVILLEEFIKVG

-702 LADDFDERNEAVMR
+702 LADDFDERNEAVLR
-716 ALETIVTTAARLGV
+716 ALETIVTTSARLGI
-730 TCGICGQAPSFFP
+730 TCGICGQAPSVFP
-743 ELTAK
+743 DLTAK

-755 SVSVSPDVISQTRRI
+755 SVSVSPDVINHTRRI
-770 VHDVETARDTNLTRT
+770 VHEVETLRGPRP
-785 SRSMRL
+785 

>member
-1 MSGRVADVGL
+1 
-11 MPMRELTDTERRQ
+11 MPARELTETEKRQ
-24 ASLLWFSE
+24 ASLLWFTE

-52 RRGVPVPPGFVV
+52 RRGAPVPPGFVV
-64 SVIAY
+64 SVVSY
-69 EQFLTDNSLDAAL
+69 EKFLAESGLDVRL
-82 NEILGDIDVHDSA
+82 SEILAGIDVYRTA
-95 ALVDAAS
+95 GLVEVARA
-102 RAQQAIISA
+102 AQQAILSA
-111 PMPSGLAA
+111 PMPPDLAT
-119 EITEAYRTLGEGPV
+119 EIAEAYRALGEGLV

-155 YLNVEGS
+155 YLNVQGI
-162 DQVLETV
+162 DQVLETI

-223 SKILIEAVYGLG
+223 TKVFIEAVYGLG
-235 ESIVSGA
+235 ESVVSGA
-242 VTPDSYLIQKQ
+242 VTPDSYLIQKD
-253 GMETLEKRLVPQS
+253 GLEIREKRLVPQS
-266 RMLTRNPH
+266 RMLTRNP
-274 ATDSEDLNHEVDVP
+274 DSVGADDLNHEVDVP
-288 DTLSRSHKL
+288 AEQSRAYKL
-297 TDSQLAEIAQHGLNL
+297 TDSQIAEIAQYGITL
-312 EEAYDH
+312 EEAYSH
-318 PQDVEWA
+318 PQDIEWA
-325 IEGST
+325 IEDDT
-330 FYVTQTRPIT
+330 FYITQTRPIT
-340 TLGSVGESEGL
+340 TLSSVGESEGL
-351 DVDESAHP
+351 NVDESVYP
-359 LLLQGTPASPGSAT
+359 MLLQGTPASPGSAT
-373 GRVVVLPKIDEKSLD
+373 GTVIVLPKIDESSLD
-388 QLERVKEGDVLVT
+388 QLDRVKNGDILVT

-407 YVPAMKRATAII
+407 YVPAMKRAKAII

-433 RELGIPCAV
+433 RELSIPCTV
-442 GTGEATTSL
+442 GTGEATTTL
-451 SDGHIVTV
+451 TDGQIVTV
-459 DGSTGRVYEGAVP
+459 DGSTGRVYAGRVP
-472 GAGENIT
+472 GAGAKLHA
-479 RDDDAENLRTKT
+479 DDAAANLKTRT

-498 EPDLADVV
+498 EPDLADVI

-530 RLMIEEGRGEEYTE
+530 RLMIEEGRGEEYTQ
-544 KVVDGLMKFA
+544 KVYDGLIKFA

-574 RNLRGGDRYEPEE
+574 RNLRGGDRYEPVE

-608 LEIEAVRR
+608 LEIEAVCR
-616 VRAQH
+616 VRALH

-632 TVDELVHTKSLL
+632 TVNELVHTKSLL
-644 EQYGLQRGDNGFKL
+644 EQYGLRRGDNGFKL

-666 NVFLLEEFIKVG
+666 NVILLEEFIKVG

-696 DRDSAI
+696 DRDNAI

-716 ALETIVTTAARLGV
+716 ALETIVTTSTRLGI

-755 SVSVSPDVISQTRRI
+755 SVSVSPDVINHTRRI
-770 VHDVETARDTNLTRT
+770 VYEVETAQAADAAKA
-785 SRSMRL
+785 

>member
-1 MSGRVADVGL
+1 MSESVIDVRQ
-11 MPMRELTDTERRQ
+11 MPTRELTETEKRQ
-24 ASLLWFSE
+24 ASLLWFTE
-32 IDSGDLALAGG
+32 IDSGDLPLAGG

-52 RRGVPVPPGFVV
+52 RRGAPVPPGFVV
-64 SVIAY
+64 SVVSY
-69 EQFLTDNSLDAAL
+69 EKFLAENGLDVRLA
-82 NEILGDIDVHDSA
+82 EILAGIDVYRTA
-95 ALVDAAS
+95 GLVEVARA
-102 RAQQAIISA
+102 AQQAILSA
-111 PMPSGLAA
+111 PMPADLSV
-119 EITEAYRTLGEGPV
+119 EIAEAYRELGEGLV

-155 YLNVEGS
+155 YLNVQGI
-162 DQVLETV
+162 DQVLETL

-223 SKILIEAVYGLG
+223 TKVFIEAVYGLG
-235 ESIVSGA
+235 ESVVSGA
-242 VTPDSYLIQKQ
+242 VTPDSYLIQKD
-253 GMETLEKRLVPQS
+253 GLEILEKRLVPQS
-266 RMLTRNPH
+266 RMLTRNP
-274 ATDSEDLNHEVDVP
+274 DSAGAEDLNHEVDVP
-288 DTLSRSHKL
+288 VEQARSYKL
-297 TDSQLAEIAQHGLNL
+297 TDTQIAEIAQYGLTL
-312 EEAYDH
+312 EEAYSH
-318 PQDVEWA
+318 PQDIEWA
-325 IEGST
+325 IENDT
-330 FYVTQTRPIT
+330 FYITQTRPIT
-340 TLGSVGESEGL
+340 TLSSVGESEGL
-351 DVDESAHP
+351 NVDESVYP
-359 LLLQGTPASPGSAT
+359 MLLQGTPASPGSAT
-373 GRVVVLPKIDEKSLD
+373 GAVIVLPKIEESSLD
-388 QLERVKEGDVLVT
+388 QLDRVKDGDILVT

-407 YVPAMKRATAII
+407 YVPAMKRAKAIV

-433 RELGIPCAV
+433 RELSIPCTV
-442 GTGEATTSL
+442 GTGEATTTL
-451 SDGHIVTV
+451 TDGQIVTV
-459 DGSTGRVYEGAVP
+459 DGSTGRVYAGAVP
-472 GAGENIT
+472 GAGAAINA
-479 RDDDAENLRTKT
+479 DDAAASLKTKT

-498 EPDLADVV
+498 EPDLADVI

-530 RLMIEEGRGEEYTE
+530 RLMIEEGRGEEYTQ
-544 KVVDGLMKFA
+544 KVYDGLIKFA

-574 RNLRGGDRYEPEE
+574 RNLRGGDRYEPVE

-608 LEIEAVRR
+608 LEIEAVCR
-616 VRAQH
+616 VRALH

-632 TVDELVHTKSLL
+632 TVNELVHTKSLL
-644 EQYGLQRGDNGFKL
+644 EQYGLRRGDNGFKL

-666 NVFLLEEFIKVG
+666 NVILLEEFIKVG

-696 DRDSAI
+696 DRDNAI

-716 ALETIVTTAARLGV
+716 ALETIVTTSTRLGI

-755 SVSVSPDVISQTRRI
+755 SVSVSPDVINHTRRI
-770 VHDVETARDTNLTRT
+770 VHEVESAQAADAAKA
-785 SRSMRL
+785 

>member
-1 MSGRVADVGL
+1 MTDSAVDVQR
-11 MPMRELTDTERRQ
+11 MPMRDLTEPQKRQ
-24 ASLLWFSE
+24 SSLLWFSE
-32 IDSGDLALAGG
+32 IDSSHLGVAGG
-43 KGANLGEMT
+43 KGANLGEMI
-52 RRGVPVPPGFVV
+52 RRGAPVPPGFVV
-64 SVIAY
+64 SVVAY
-69 EQFLTDNSLDAAL
+69 RKFLAGSGLDVKL
-82 NEILGDIDVHDSA
+82 SEILSSFNIYRTSVLLDVA
-95 ALVDAAS
+95 A
-102 RAQQAIISA
+102 RAQQAILDA
-111 PMPSGLAA
+111 PMPAELAD
-119 EITEAYRTLGEGPV
+119 EIVDAYRTLGEGPV

-155 YLNVEGS
+155 YLNVEGI

-175 LFEARAIFYRAEQN
+175 LFEARAIFYRVEKN
-189 FDQLGVGIA
+189 FDQLSVGIA
-198 VPVQRMVQSEI
+198 VAVQRMVQSEV

-215 AEPNRSDR
+215 AEPHRSDR
-223 SKILIEAVYGLG
+223 SKVLIEAVYGLG
-235 ESIVSGA
+235 EAVVSGA
-242 VTPDSYLIQKQ
+242 VTPDSYLIQKD
-253 GMETLEKRLVPQS
+253 GLKIIDKRLVPQS
-266 RMLTRNPH
+266 RMLIRNPN
-274 ATDSEDLNHEVDVP
+274 ATGAEDLNHEVEVP
-288 DTLSRSHKL
+288 AELSDAFKL
-297 TDSQLAEIAQHGLNL
+297 DDSRIAEIAQYGLSL
-312 EEAYDH
+312 EEAYNH

-325 IEGST
+325 MEGGV

-340 TLGSVGESEGL
+340 TLGSIGESKGL
-351 DVDESAHP
+351 EVDESAHP
-359 LLLQGTPASPGSAT
+359 LLVHGTAASPGSAA
-373 GRVVVLPKIDEKSLD
+373 GPVVVLPKIGEGSLA
-388 QLERVKEGDVLVT
+388 QLDLVKDGDILVT

-407 YVPAMKRATAII
+407 YVPAMKRAAAII

-433 RELGIPCAV
+433 RELSIPCIV
-442 GTGEATTSL
+442 GAAGATTTL
-451 SDGHIVTV
+451 ADGQTVTA
-459 DGSTGRVYEGAVP
+459 DGATGRVYEGAVP
-472 GAGENIT
+472 GAGEEISE
-479 RDDDAENLRTKT
+479 DDAAAHLRTKT
-491 NVYVNLA
+491 GVYVNLA
-498 EPDLADVV
+498 EPDLADVI

-530 RLMIEEGRGEEYTE
+530 RLMMAEGRREEYIQ
-544 KVVDGLMKFA
+544 KIADSLLKFA

-574 RNLRGGDRYEPEE
+574 RNLRGGDLYEPEE

-600 VKEPDIFA
+600 IKEPDVFA

-616 VRAQH
+616 VRARH

-644 EQYGLQRGDNGFKL
+644 EQYGLRRGDNGFKL

-666 NVFLLEEFIKVG
+666 NVILLEEFIKVG

-702 LADDFDERNEAVMR
+702 LADDFDERNEAVLR
-716 ALETIVTTAARLGV
+716 ALETIVTTSARLGI
-730 TCGICGQAPSFFP
+730 TCGICGQAPSVFP
-743 ELTAK
+743 DLTAK

-755 SVSVSPDVISQTRRI
+755 SVSVSPDVINHTRRI
-770 VHDVETARDTNLTRT
+770 VHEVETLRAP
-785 SRSMRL
+785 RSS

>member
-1 MSGRVADVGL
+1 MSESVIDVRQ
-11 MPMRELTDTERRQ
+11 MPTRELTETEKRQ
-24 ASLLWFSE
+24 ASLLWFTE

-52 RRGVPVPPGFVV
+52 RRGAPVPPGFVV
-64 SVIAY
+64 SVVSY
-69 EQFLTDNSLDAAL
+69 ETFLADNGLDVRLA
-82 NEILGDIDVHDSA
+82 EILAGIDVYRTA
-95 ALVDAAS
+95 GLVEVARA
-102 RAQQAIISA
+102 AQQAILSA
-111 PMPSGLAA
+111 PMPADLSV
-119 EITEAYRTLGEGPV
+119 EIAEAYRELGEGLV

-155 YLNVEGS
+155 YLNVQGI
-162 DQVLETV
+162 DQVLETL

-189 FDQLGVGIA
+189 FNQLGVGIA

-223 SKILIEAVYGLG
+223 TKVFIEAVYGLG
-235 ESIVSGA
+235 ESVVSGA
-242 VTPDSYLIQKQ
+242 VTPDSYLIQKD
-253 GMETLEKRLVPQS
+253 GLEILEKRLVPQS
-266 RMLTRNPH
+266 RMLTRNP
-274 ATDSEDLNHEVDVP
+274 DSAGAEDLNHEVDVP
-288 DTLSRSHKL
+288 VEQARSYKL
-297 TDSQLAEIAQHGLNL
+297 TDTQIAEIAQYGLTL
-312 EEAYDH
+312 EEAYSH
-318 PQDVEWA
+318 PQDIEWA
-325 IEGST
+325 IEDDT
-330 FYVTQTRPIT
+330 FYITQTRPIT
-340 TLGSVGESEGL
+340 TLSSVGESEGL
-351 DVDESAHP
+351 EVDESVYP
-359 LLLQGTPASPGSAT
+359 MLLQGTPASPGSAT
-373 GRVVVLPKIDEKSLD
+373 GTVIVLPKIEESSLD
-388 QLERVKEGDVLVT
+388 QLDRVKDGDILVT

-407 YVPAMKRATAII
+407 YVPAMKRAKAIV

-433 RELGIPCAV
+433 RELSIPCTV
-442 GTGEATTSL
+442 GTGEATTTL
-451 SDGHIVTV
+451 TGGQIVTV
-459 DGSTGRVYEGAVP
+459 DGSTGRVYAGAAP
-472 GAGENIT
+472 GAGAAINA
-479 RDDDAENLRTKT
+479 DDAAASLKTKT

-498 EPDLADVV
+498 EPDLADVI

-530 RLMIEEGRGEEYTE
+530 RLMIEEGRGEEYTQ
-544 KVVDGLMKFA
+544 KVYDGLIKFA

-574 RNLRGGDRYEPEE
+574 RNLRGGDRYEPVE

-608 LEIEAVRR
+608 LEIEAVCR
-616 VRAQH
+616 VRALH

-632 TVDELVHTKSLL
+632 TVNELVHTKSLL
-644 EQYGLQRGDNGFKL
+644 EQYGLRRGDNGFKL

-666 NVFLLEEFIKVG
+666 NVILLEEFIKVG

-696 DRDSAI
+696 DRDNAI

-716 ALETIVTTAARLGV
+716 ALETIVTTSTRLGI

-755 SVSVSPDVISQTRRI
+755 SVSVSPDVINHTRRI
-770 VHDVETARDTNLTRT
+770 VYEVESAQAADAAKA
-785 SRSMRL
+785 

>member
-1 MSGRVADVGL
+1 
-11 MPMRELTDTERRQ
+11 MPTRELTETEKRQ
-24 ASLLWFSE
+24 ASLLWFTE
-32 IDSGDLALAGG
+32 IDSGDLPLAGG

-52 RRGVPVPPGFVV
+52 RRGAPVPPGFVV
-64 SVIAY
+64 SVVSY
-69 EQFLTDNSLDAAL
+69 EKFLADNGLDVRLA
-82 NEILGDIDVHDSA
+82 EILAGIDVYRTA
-95 ALVDAAS
+95 GLVEVARA
-102 RAQQAIISA
+102 AQQAILSA
-111 PMPSGLAA
+111 PMPADLSV
-119 EITEAYRTLGEGPV
+119 EIAEAYRELGEGLV

-155 YLNVEGS
+155 YLNVQGI
-162 DQVLETV
+162 DQVLETL

-189 FDQLGVGIA
+189 FNQLGVGIA

-223 SKILIEAVYGLG
+223 TKVFIEAVYGLG
-235 ESIVSGA
+235 ESVVSGA
-242 VTPDSYLIQKQ
+242 VTPDSYLIQKD
-253 GMETLEKRLVPQS
+253 GLEILEKRLVPQS
-266 RMLTRNPH
+266 RMLTRNPGSVG
-274 ATDSEDLNHEVDVP
+274 SEDLNHEVDVP
-288 DTLSRSHKL
+288 AEQSRAYKI
-297 TDSQLAEIAQHGLNL
+297 TDSQIAEIAQYGITL
-312 EEAYDH
+312 EEAYSH
-318 PQDVEWA
+318 PQDIEWA
-325 IEGST
+325 IEDDT
-330 FYVTQTRPIT
+330 FYITQTRPIT
-340 TLGSVGESEGL
+340 TLSSVGESEGL
-351 DVDESAHP
+351 NVDESVYP
-359 LLLQGTPASPGSAT
+359 MLLQGTPASPGSAT
-373 GRVVVLPKIDEKSLD
+373 GTVIVLPKIDESSLD
-388 QLERVKEGDVLVT
+388 QLDRVKDGDILVT

-407 YVPAMKRATAII
+407 YVPAMKRAKAII

-433 RELGIPCAV
+433 RELSIPCTV
-442 GTGEATTSL
+442 GTGEATTTL
-451 SDGHIVTV
+451 TDGQIVTV
-459 DGSTGRVYEGAVP
+459 DGSTGRVYAGAAP
-472 GAGENIT
+472 GAGAAINA
-479 RDDDAENLRTKT
+479 DDAAANLKTKT

-498 EPDLADVV
+498 EPDLADVI

-530 RLMIEEGRGEEYTE
+530 RLMIEEGRGEEYTQ
-544 KVVDGLMKFA
+544 KVYDGLIKFA

-574 RNLRGGDRYEPEE
+574 RNLRGGDRYEPVE

-608 LEIEAVRR
+608 LEIEAVCR
-616 VRAQH
+616 VRALH

-632 TVDELVHTKSLL
+632 TVNELVHTKSLL
-644 EQYGLQRGDNGFKL
+644 EQYGLRRGDNGFKL

-666 NVFLLEEFIKVG
+666 NVILLEEFIKVG

-696 DRDSAI
+696 DRDNAI

-716 ALETIVTTAARLGV
+716 ALETIVTTSTRLGI

-755 SVSVSPDVISQTRRI
+755 SVSVSPDVINHTRRI
-770 VHDVETARDTNLTRT
+770 VHEVESAQAADAAKA
-785 SRSMRL
+785 

>member
-1 MSGRVADVGL
+1 MTDSAVDVQR
-11 MPMRELTDTERRQ
+11 MPMRDLTEPQKRQ
-24 ASLLWFSE
+24 SSLLWFSE
-32 IDSGDLALAGG
+32 IDLSHLGVAGG
-43 KGANLGEMT
+43 KGANLGEMI
-52 RRGVPVPPGFVV
+52 RRGAPVPPGFVV
-64 SVIAY
+64 SVVAY
-69 EQFLTDNSLDAAL
+69 RKFLAGSGLDVKL
-82 NEILGDIDVHDSA
+82 SEILSSFNIYRTSVLLDVA
-95 ALVDAAS
+95 R
-102 RAQQAIISA
+102 RAQQAILDA
-111 PMPSGLAA
+111 PMPPDLAD
-119 EITEAYRTLGEGPV
+119 EIVEAYRALGEGPV

-155 YLNVEGS
+155 YLNVEGI

-175 LFEARAIFYRAEQN
+175 LFEARAIFYRVEKN
-189 FDQLGVGIA
+189 FDQLSVGIA
-198 VPVQRMVQSEI
+198 VAVQRMVQSEV

-215 AEPNRSDR
+215 AEPHRSDR
-223 SKILIEAVYGLG
+223 SKVLIEAVYGLG
-235 ESIVSGA
+235 EAVVSGA
-242 VTPDSYLIQKQ
+242 VTPDSYLIQKD
-253 GMETLEKRLVPQS
+253 GLKIIDKRLVPQS
-266 RMLTRNPH
+266 RMLIRNPN
-274 ATDSEDLNHEVDVP
+274 ATGAEDLNHEVEVP
-288 DTLSRSHKL
+288 DELSDAFKL
-297 TDSQLAEIAQHGLNL
+297 ADSRIVEIAQYGLGL
-312 EEAYDH
+312 EEAYNH

-325 IEGST
+325 MEGGV

-340 TLGSVGESEGL
+340 TLGSIGESKGL
-351 DVDESAHP
+351 EVDESAHP
-359 LLLQGTPASPGSAT
+359 LLVHGTAASPGSAA
-373 GRVVVLPKIDEKSLD
+373 GPVVIVPKIGEGSLA
-388 QLERVKEGDVLVT
+388 QLDLVKDGDILVT

-407 YVPAMKRATAII
+407 YVPAMKRAAAII

-433 RELGIPCAV
+433 RELSIPCIV
-442 GTGEATTSL
+442 GAAGATTTL
-451 SDGHIVTV
+451 ADGQTVTV
-459 DGSTGRVYEGAVP
+459 DGATGRVYEGAVP
-472 GAGENIT
+472 GAGEEISE
-479 RDDDAENLRTKT
+479 DDAAAHLRTKT
-491 NVYVNLA
+491 GVYVNLA
-498 EPDLADVV
+498 EPDLADVI

-530 RLMIEEGRGEEYTE
+530 RLMMAEGRREEYIQ
-544 KVVDGLMKFA
+544 KIADSLLKFA

-574 RNLRGGDRYEPEE
+574 RNLRGGDLYEPEE

-600 VKEPDIFA
+600 IKEPDVFA

-616 VRAQH
+616 VRARH

-644 EQYGLQRGDNGFKL
+644 EQYGLRRGDNGFKL

-666 NVFLLEEFIKVG
+666 NVILLEEFIKVG

-702 LADDFDERNEAVMR
+702 LADDFDERNEAVLR
-716 ALETIVTTAARLGV
+716 ALETIVTTSARLGI
-730 TCGICGQAPSFFP
+730 TCGICGQAPSVFP
-743 ELTAK
+743 DLTAK

-755 SVSVSPDVISQTRRI
+755 SVSVSPDVINHTRRI
-770 VHDVETARDTNLTRT
+770 VHEVETLRGPRP
-785 SRSMRL
+785 

>member
-1 MSGRVADVGL
+1 MSEGVVDVRQ
-11 MPMRELTDTERRQ
+11 MPKRELTEIQKRQ

-32 IDSGDLALAGG
+32 VDSGDLALAGG

-52 RRGVPVPPGFVV
+52 QRGVPVPPGFVV
-64 SVIAY
+64 SVVSY
-69 EQFLTDNSLDAAL
+69 QKFLTDNGLDARL
-82 NEILGDIDVHDSA
+82 SDILGGVDVYHSSN
-95 ALVDAAS
+95 LVDVA
-102 RAQQAIISA
+102 RTAQEAILSA
-111 PMPSGLAA
+111 PMPPDLSV
-119 EITEAYRTLGEGPV
+119 EITDAYRALGEGPV

-155 YLNVEGS
+155 YLNVEGI

-223 SKILIEAVYGLG
+223 TKVFIEAVYGLG
-235 ESIVSGA
+235 ESVVSGA
-242 VTPDSYLIQKQ
+242 VTPDSYLIQKD
-253 GMETLEKRLVPQS
+253 GMEILEKRLVPQS
-266 RMLTRNPH
+266 RMLTRNPN
-274 ATDSEDLNHEVDVP
+274 AIGADDLNHEIDVP
-288 DTLSRSHKL
+288 AEQSRTYKL
-297 TDSQLAEIAQHGLNL
+297 TDSQITEVAQFGLTL
-312 EEAYDH
+312 EEAYSH
-318 PQDVEWA
+318 PQDIEWA
-325 IEGST
+325 IEGNT
-330 FYVTQTRPIT
+330 FYITQTRPIT
-340 TLGSVGESEGL
+340 TLSSVGESEGL
-351 DVDESAHP
+351 EVDESAYP
-359 LLLQGTPASPGSAT
+359 MLLQGTPASPGSAT
-373 GRVVVLPKIDEKSLD
+373 GTVVVLPKIDESSLD
-388 QLERVKEGDVLVT
+388 QLGRVKDGDVLVT

-407 YVPAMKRATAII
+407 YVPAMKRAKAII

-433 RELGIPCAV
+433 RELSIPCTV
-442 GTGEATTSL
+442 GTGAATTTL
-451 SDGHIVTV
+451 TDGQIVTV

-472 GAGENIT
+472 GAGAEINE
-479 RDDDAENLRTKT
+479 DNAAENLRTKT

-498 EPDLADVV
+498 EPDLADVI

-530 RLMIEEGRGEEYTE
+530 RLMIEEGRGEEYTQ

-616 VRAQH
+616 VRAKH

-644 EQYGLQRGDNGFKL
+644 EQYGLRRGDNGFKL

-666 NVFLLEEFIKVG
+666 NVILLEEFIKVG

-743 ELTAK
+743 DLTAK

-755 SVSVSPDVISQTRRI
+755 SVSVSPDVINHTRRI
-770 VHDVETARDTNLTRT
+770 VHEVETAQAADAAKG
-785 SRSMRL
+785 

>member
-1 MSGRVADVGL
+1 MNSDGGTGMPDSVLDVGQ
-11 MPMRELTDTERRQ
+11 MPARNLTATEKQ
-24 ASLLWFSE
+24 EASLLWFSE

-43 KGANLGEMT
+43 KGANLGEMYQ
-52 RRGVPVPPGFVV
+52 RGAPVPPGFVV
-64 SVIAY
+64 GVVSY
-69 EQFLTDNSLDAAL
+69 QRFLTDNNLHAAIHGILDNL
-82 NEILGDIDVHDSA
+82 DVHDSA
-95 ALVDAAS
+95 ALVAAAT
-102 RAQQAIISA
+102 RAQNAINGA
-111 PMPSGLAA
+111 PLPADLERDIA
-119 EITEAYRTLGEGPV
+119 EAYRGLGEGLV

-155 YLNVEGS
+155 FLNVQGI

-189 FDQLGVGIA
+189 YDQFAVGIA

-215 AEPNRSDR
+215 AEPNKSDR
-223 SKILIEAVYGLG
+223 SKVFIEAVYGLG
-235 ESIVSGA
+235 EAVVSGA
-242 VTPDSYLIQKQ
+242 VTPDSYLIEKDGLQV
-253 GMETLEKRLVPQS
+253 LEKRLVPQS
-266 RMLTRNPH
+266 WMLTRNPN
-274 ATDSEDLNHEVDVP
+274 ATGSEDLNHEVDVP
-288 DTLSRSHKL
+288 EEMSRSYKL
-297 TDSQLAEIAQHGLNL
+297 SDEMISEIVRHGLTL
-312 EEAYDH
+312 EEAYKH
-318 PQDVEWA
+318 PQDIEWA
-325 IEGST
+325 MEGGV
-330 FYVTQTRPIT
+330 FYITQTRPIT
-340 TLGSVGESEGL
+340 TLQSVGETEGL
-351 DVDESAHP
+351 DVDVNVHP
-359 LLLQGTPASPGSAT
+359 LLLQGTPASPGSAA
-373 GRVVVLPKIDEKSLD
+373 GRVIVLPRIDETSLD
-388 QLERVKEGDVLVT
+388 VLERVMPGDILVT

-407 YVPAMKRATAII
+407 YVPAMKRAAAII

-433 RELGIPCAV
+433 RELGIPCVV
-442 GTGEATTSL
+442 GSGAATTTL
-451 SDGHIVTV
+451 TDDQLVTV
-459 DGSTGRVYEGAVP
+459 DGATGRVYEGSAP
-472 GAGENIT
+472 GAGAV
-479 RDDDAENLRTKT
+479 RDPDEAASHLVTKT

-498 EPDLADVV
+498 EPDLADII

-530 RLMIEEGRGEEYTE
+530 RQMMEEGRGEEFTR
-544 KVVDGLMKFA
+544 KVEEGLLKFA
-554 AAFDPR
+554 SAFDPR

-574 RNLRGGDRYEPEE
+574 RNLRGGDRFEPDE

-600 VKEPDIFA
+600 VKEPDLFA

-616 VRAQH
+616 VRAKH

-632 TVDELVHTKSLL
+632 TVEELIHTKSLL
-644 EQYGLQRGDNGFKL
+644 EQYGLRRGDNGFKL

-666 NVFLLEEFIKVG
+666 NVFLLEEFIDVG

-702 LADDFDERNEAVMR
+702 LAEEFDERNEAVMR
-716 ALETIVTTAARLGV
+716 ALEIIVTTAARRGI

-743 ELTAK
+743 DLTAK
-748 LVEWGIT
+748 LVEWGIS
-755 SVSVSPDVISQTRRI
+755 SVSVSPDVINHTRRI
-770 VHDVETARDTNLTRT
+770 IHEVETAR
-785 SRSMRL
+785 SPG

>member
-1 MSGRVADVGL
+1 MSESVVGARQ
-11 MPMRELTDTERRQ
+11 MPKRELTEIQKRQ

-32 IDSGDLALAGG
+32 VDSGDLALAGG

-52 RRGVPVPPGFVV
+52 RRGAPVPPGFVV
-64 SVIAY
+64 SVVSY
-69 EQFLTDNSLDAAL
+69 QKFLSDNGLDARL
-82 NEILGDIDVHDSA
+82 SEILGGVDVYHSSN
-95 ALVDAAS
+95 LVEVAS
-102 RAQQAIISA
+102 QAQQAILSA
-111 PMPSGLAA
+111 PMPADLAA
-119 EITEAYRTLGEGPV
+119 EIADAYRELGEGPV

-155 YLNVEGS
+155 YLNVEGIE
-162 DQVLETV
+162 QVLETV

-189 FDQLGVGIA
+189 FNQLGVGIA

-223 SKILIEAVYGLG
+223 SKVLIEAVYGLG
-235 ESIVSGA
+235 ESVVSGA
-242 VTPDSYLIQKQ
+242 VTPDSYLIQKDS
-253 GMETLEKRLVPQS
+253 MEILEKRLVPQS
-266 RMLTRNPH
+266 RMLTRNPD
-274 ATDSEDLNHEVDVP
+274 AVGADDLNHEVDVP
-288 DTLSRSHKL
+288 AEMSRTYKL
-297 TDSQLAEIAQHGLNL
+297 TDSQIAEVAKFGLNL
-312 EEAYDH
+312 EEAYNH
-318 PQDVEWA
+318 PQDIEWA
-325 IEGST
+325 MEGNA
-330 FYVTQTRPIT
+330 FYITQTRPIT
-340 TLGSVGESEGL
+340 TLGSIGESEGL
-351 DVDESAHP
+351 EVDESVYP

-373 GRVVVLPKIDEKSLD
+373 GTVVVLPKIDETSLG

-433 RELGIPCAV
+433 RELSIPCTV
-442 GTGEATTSL
+442 GTGAATNTL
-451 SDGHIVTV
+451 TDGQIVTV
-459 DGSTGRVYEGAVP
+459 DGSTGRVYAGAVP
-472 GAGENIT
+472 GAGE
-479 RDDDAENLRTKT
+479 DVSEDDASANLRTKT

-498 EPDLADVV
+498 EPDLADVI

-530 RLMIEEGRGEEYTE
+530 RLMIEEGRGEEYTQ

-616 VRAQH
+616 VRARH

-644 EQYGLQRGDNGFKL
+644 EQYGLRRGDNGFKL

-666 NVFLLEEFIKVG
+666 NVILLEEFIKVG

-702 LADDFDERNEAVMR
+702 LAHDFDERNEAVMR
-716 ALETIVTTAARLGV
+716 ALETIVTTAARLGI

-743 ELTAK
+743 DLTAK

-755 SVSVSPDVISQTRRI
+755 SVSVSPDVINHTRRI
-770 VHDVETARDTNLTRT
+770 VHEVETAQAADAAT
-785 SRSMRL
+785 S

>member
-1 MSGRVADVGL
+1 
-11 MPMRELTDTERRQ
+11 MPARELTETEKRQ
-24 ASLLWFSE
+24 ASLLWFTE

-52 RRGVPVPPGFVV
+52 QRGAPVPPGFVV
-64 SVIAY
+64 SVVSY
-69 EQFLTDNSLDAAL
+69 EKFLAENGLDVRLA
-82 NEILGDIDVHDSA
+82 EILAGIDVYRTA
-95 ALVDAAS
+95 GLVEVARA
-102 RAQQAIISA
+102 AQQAILSA
-111 PMPSGLAA
+111 PMPPVLAT
-119 EITEAYRTLGEGPV
+119 EIGEAYRALGEGLV

-155 YLNVEGS
+155 YLNVLGI
-162 DQVLETV
+162 DQVLETI

-175 LFEARAIFYRAEQN
+175 LFEARAIFYRAEQKFN
-189 FDQLGVGIA
+189 QLGVGIA

-223 SKILIEAVYGLG
+223 TKVFIEAVYGLG
-235 ESIVSGA
+235 ESVVSGA
-242 VTPDSYLIQKQ
+242 VTPDSYLIQKD
-253 GMETLEKRLVPQS
+253 GLDILEKRLVPQS
-266 RMLTRNPH
+266 RMLTRNP
-274 ATDSEDLNHEVDVP
+274 DSVGAEDLNHEVDVP
-288 DTLSRSHKL
+288 AEQARSYKLKDT
-297 TDSQLAEIAQHGLNL
+297 QIAEIAQYGLTL
-312 EEAYDH
+312 EEAYSH
-318 PQDVEWA
+318 PQDIEWA
-325 IEGST
+325 IEDDT
-330 FYVTQTRPIT
+330 FYITQTRPIT
-340 TLGSVGESEGL
+340 TLSSVGESEGL
-351 DVDESAHP
+351 NVDESVYP
-359 LLLQGTPASPGSAT
+359 MLLQGTPASPGSAT
-373 GRVVVLPKIDEKSLD
+373 GAVVVLPKIEESSLH
-388 QLERVKEGDVLVT
+388 QLDRVKDGDILVT

-407 YVPAMKRATAII
+407 YVPAMKRAKAII

-433 RELGIPCAV
+433 RELSIPCTV
-442 GTGEATTSL
+442 GTGEATTTL
-451 SDGHIVTV
+451 TDGQIVTV
-459 DGSTGRVYEGAVP
+459 DGSTGRVYAGAAP
-472 GAGENIT
+472 GAGAAINA
-479 RDDDAENLRTKT
+479 DDAAANLKTKT

-498 EPDLADVV
+498 EPDLADVI

-530 RLMIEEGRGEEYTE
+530 RLMIEEGRGEEYTQ
-544 KVVDGLMKFA
+544 KVYDGLLKFA

-574 RNLRGGDRYEPEE
+574 RNLRGGDRYEPVE

-616 VRAQH
+616 VRALH

-632 TVDELVHTKSLL
+632 TVNELVHTKSLL
-644 EQYGLQRGDNGFKL
+644 EQYGLRRGDNGFKL

-666 NVFLLEEFIKVG
+666 NVILLEEFIKVG

-716 ALETIVTTAARLGV
+716 AIETIVTTSTRLGI

-755 SVSVSPDVISQTRRI
+755 SVSVSPDVINHTRRI
-770 VHDVETARDTNLTRT
+770 VYEVESAQAADAAKA
-785 SRSMRL
+785 

>member
-1 MSGRVADVGL
+1 MTDSAVDVQR
-11 MPMRELTDTERRQ
+11 MPMRDLTEPQKRQ
-24 ASLLWFSE
+24 SSLLWFSE
-32 IDSGDLALAGG
+32 IDSSHLGVAGG
-43 KGANLGEMT
+43 KGANLGEMI
-52 RRGVPVPPGFVV
+52 RRGAPVPPGFVV
-64 SVIAY
+64 SVVAY
-69 EQFLTDNSLDAAL
+69 RKFLAGSGLDVKL
-82 NEILGDIDVHDSA
+82 SEILSSFNIYRTSVLLDVA
-95 ALVDAAS
+95 A
-102 RAQQAIISA
+102 RAQQAILDA
-111 PMPSGLAA
+111 PMPAELAD
-119 EITEAYRTLGEGPV
+119 EIVDAYRTLGEGPV

-155 YLNVEGS
+155 YLNVEGI

-175 LFEARAIFYRAEQN
+175 LFEARAIFYRVEKN
-189 FDQLGVGIA
+189 FDQLSVGIA
-198 VPVQRMVQSEI
+198 VAVQRMVQSEV

-215 AEPNRSDR
+215 AEPHRSDR
-223 SKILIEAVYGLG
+223 SKVLIEAVYGLG
-235 ESIVSGA
+235 EAVVSGA
-242 VTPDSYLIQKQ
+242 VTPDSYLIQKD
-253 GMETLEKRLVPQS
+253 GLKIIDKRLVPQS
-266 RMLTRNPH
+266 RMLIRNPN
-274 ATDSEDLNHEVDVP
+274 ATGAEDLNHEVEVP
-288 DTLSRSHKL
+288 AELSDAFKL
-297 TDSQLAEIAQHGLNL
+297 DDSRIAEIAQYGLSL
-312 EEAYDH
+312 EEAYNH

-325 IEGST
+325 MEGGV

-340 TLGSVGESEGL
+340 TLGSIGESKGL
-351 DVDESAHP
+351 EVDESAHP
-359 LLLQGTPASPGSAT
+359 LLVHGTAASPGSAA
-373 GRVVVLPKIDEKSLD
+373 GPVVIVPKIGEGSLA
-388 QLERVKEGDVLVT
+388 QLDLVKDGDILVT

-407 YVPAMKRATAII
+407 YVPAMKRAAAII

-433 RELGIPCAV
+433 RELSIPCIV
-442 GTGEATTSL
+442 GAAGATTTL
-451 SDGHIVTV
+451 ADGQTVTA
-459 DGSTGRVYEGAVP
+459 DGATGRVYEGAVP
-472 GAGENIT
+472 GAGEEISE
-479 RDDDAENLRTKT
+479 DDAAAHLRTKT
-491 NVYVNLA
+491 GVYVNLA
-498 EPDLADVV
+498 EPDLADVI

-530 RLMIEEGRGEEYTE
+530 RLMMAEGRREEYIQ
-544 KVVDGLMKFA
+544 KIADSLLKFA

-574 RNLRGGDRYEPEE
+574 RNLRGGDLYEPEE

-600 VKEPDIFA
+600 IKEPDVFA

-616 VRAQH
+616 VRARH

-644 EQYGLQRGDNGFKL
+644 EQYGLRRGDNGFKL

-666 NVFLLEEFIKVG
+666 NVILLEEFIKVG

-702 LADDFDERNEAVMR
+702 LADDFDERNEAVLR
-716 ALETIVTTAARLGV
+716 ALETIVTTSARLGI
-730 TCGICGQAPSFFP
+730 TCGICGQAPSVFP
-743 ELTAK
+743 DLTAK

-755 SVSVSPDVISQTRRI
+755 SVSVSPDVINHTRRI
-770 VHDVETARDTNLTRT
+770 VHEVETLRGPRP
-785 SRSMRL
+785 

>member
-1 MSGRVADVGL
+1 MTDSAVDVQR
-11 MPMRELTDTERRQ
+11 MPMRDLTEPQKRQ
-24 ASLLWFSE
+24 SSLLWFSE
-32 IDSGDLALAGG
+32 IDSSHLGVAGG
-43 KGANLGEMT
+43 KGANLGEMI
-52 RRGVPVPPGFVV
+52 RRGAPVPPGFVV
-64 SVIAY
+64 SVVAY
-69 EQFLTDNSLDAAL
+69 RKFLAGSGLDVKL
-82 NEILGDIDVHDSA
+82 SEILSSFNIYRTSVLLDVA
-95 ALVDAAS
+95 A
-102 RAQQAIISA
+102 RAQQAILDA
-111 PMPSGLAA
+111 PMPAELAD
-119 EITEAYRTLGEGPV
+119 EIVDAYRTLGEGPV

-155 YLNVEGS
+155 YLNVEGI

-175 LFEARAIFYRAEQN
+175 LFEARAIFYRVEKN
-189 FDQLGVGIA
+189 FDQLSVGIA
-198 VPVQRMVQSEI
+198 VAVQRMVQSEV

-215 AEPNRSDR
+215 AEPHRSDR
-223 SKILIEAVYGLG
+223 SKVLIEAVYGLG
-235 ESIVSGA
+235 EAVVSGA
-242 VTPDSYLIQKQ
+242 VTPDSYLIQKD
-253 GMETLEKRLVPQS
+253 GLKIIDKRLVPQS
-266 RMLTRNPH
+266 RMLIRNPN
-274 ATDSEDLNHEVDVP
+274 ATGAEDLNHEVEVP
-288 DTLSRSHKL
+288 AELSDAFKL
-297 TDSQLAEIAQHGLNL
+297 DDSRIAEIAQYGLSL
-312 EEAYDH
+312 EEAYNH

-325 IEGST
+325 MEGGV

-340 TLGSVGESEGL
+340 TLGSIGESKGL
-351 DVDESAHP
+351 EVDESAHP
-359 LLLQGTPASPGSAT
+359 LLVHGTAASPGNAA
-373 GRVVVLPKIDEKSLD
+373 GPVVVLPKIGEGSLA
-388 QLERVKEGDVLVT
+388 QLDLVKDGDILVT

-407 YVPAMKRATAII
+407 YVPAMKRAAAII

-433 RELGIPCAV
+433 RELSIPCIV
-442 GTGEATTSL
+442 GAAGATTTL
-451 SDGHIVTV
+451 ADGQTVTV
-459 DGSTGRVYEGAVP
+459 DGATGRVYEGAVP
-472 GAGENIT
+472 GAGEEISE
-479 RDDDAENLRTKT
+479 DDAAAHLRTKT
-491 NVYVNLA
+491 GVYVNLA
-498 EPDLADVV
+498 EPDLADVI

-530 RLMIEEGRGEEYTE
+530 RLMMAEGRREEYIQ
-544 KVVDGLMKFA
+544 KIADSLLKFA

-574 RNLRGGDRYEPEE
+574 RNLRGGDLYEPEE

-600 VKEPDIFA
+600 IKEPDVFA

-616 VRAQH
+616 VRARH

-644 EQYGLQRGDNGFKL
+644 EQYGLRRGDNGFKL

-666 NVFLLEEFIKVG
+666 NVILLEEFIKVG

-702 LADDFDERNEAVMR
+702 LADDFDERNEAVLR
-716 ALETIVTTAARLGV
+716 ALETIVTTSARLGI
-730 TCGICGQAPSFFP
+730 TCGICGQAPSVFP
-743 ELTAK
+743 DLTAK

-755 SVSVSPDVISQTRRI
+755 SVSVSPDVINHTRRI
-770 VHDVETARDTNLTRT
+770 VHEVETLRGPRP
-785 SRSMRL
+785 

>member
-1 MSGRVADVGL
+1 
-11 MPMRELTDTERRQ
+11 MPARELTETEKRQ
-24 ASLLWFSE
+24 ASLLWFTE

-52 RRGVPVPPGFVV
+52 RRGAPVPPGFVV
-64 SVIAY
+64 SVVSY
-69 EQFLTDNSLDAAL
+69 EKFLADNGLDVRLA
-82 NEILGDIDVHDSA
+82 EILAGIDVYRTA
-95 ALVDAAS
+95 GLVEVARA
-102 RAQQAIISA
+102 AQQAILSA
-111 PMPSGLAA
+111 PMPPVLAT
-119 EITEAYRTLGEGPV
+119 EIAEAYRELGEGLV

-155 YLNVEGS
+155 YLNVQGI
-162 DQVLETV
+162 DQVLETI

-189 FDQLGVGIA
+189 FNQLGVGIA

-223 SKILIEAVYGLG
+223 TKVFIEAVYGLG
-235 ESIVSGA
+235 ESVVSGA
-242 VTPDSYLIQKQ
+242 VTPDSYLIQKD
-253 GMETLEKRLVPQS
+253 GLEIREKRLVPQS
-266 RMLTRNPH
+266 RMLTRNP
-274 ATDSEDLNHEVDVP
+274 DSVGADDLNHEVDVP
-288 DTLSRSHKL
+288 AEQSRAYKL
-297 TDSQLAEIAQHGLNL
+297 TDSQIAEIAQYGLTL
-312 EEAYDH
+312 EEAYSH
-318 PQDVEWA
+318 PQDIEWA
-325 IEGST
+325 IEDDT
-330 FYVTQTRPIT
+330 FYITQTRPIT
-340 TLGSVGESEGL
+340 TLSSVGESEGL
-351 DVDESAHP
+351 NVDESVYP
-359 LLLQGTPASPGSAT
+359 MLLQGTPASPGSAT
-373 GRVVVLPKIDEKSLD
+373 GTVIVLPKIDESSLD
-388 QLERVKEGDVLVT
+388 QLDRVKNGDILVT

-407 YVPAMKRATAII
+407 YVPAMKRAKAII

-433 RELGIPCAV
+433 RELSIPCTV
-442 GTGEATTSL
+442 GTGEATTTL
-451 SDGHIVTV
+451 TDGQIVTV
-459 DGSTGRVYEGAVP
+459 DGSTGRVYAGRVP
-472 GAGENIT
+472 GAGAKLHA
-479 RDDDAENLRTKT
+479 DDAAANLKTRT

-498 EPDLADVV
+498 EPDLADVI

-530 RLMIEEGRGEEYTE
+530 RLMIEEGRGEEYTQ
-544 KVVDGLMKFA
+544 KVYDGLIKFA

-574 RNLRGGDRYEPEE
+574 RNLRGGDRYEPVE

-608 LEIEAVRR
+608 LEIEAVCR
-616 VRAQH
+616 VRALH

-632 TVDELVHTKSLL
+632 TVNELVHTKSLL
-644 EQYGLQRGDNGFKL
+644 EQYGLRRGDNGFKL

-666 NVFLLEEFIKVG
+666 NVILLEEFIKVG

-696 DRDSAI
+696 DRDNAI

-716 ALETIVTTAARLGV
+716 ALETIVTTSTRLGI

-755 SVSVSPDVISQTRRI
+755 SVSVSPDVINHTRRI
-770 VHDVETARDTNLTRT
+770 VYEVESAQAADAAKA
-785 SRSMRL
+785 

>member
-1 MSGRVADVGL
+1 
-11 MPMRELTDTERRQ
+11 MPTRELTETEKRQ
-24 ASLLWFSE
+24 ASLLWFTE

-52 RRGVPVPPGFVV
+52 RRGAPVPPGFVV
-64 SVIAY
+64 SVVSY
-69 EQFLTDNSLDAAL
+69 EKFLADNGLDVRLA
-82 NEILGDIDVHDSA
+82 EILAGIDVYRTA
-95 ALVDAAS
+95 GLVEVARA
-102 RAQQAIISA
+102 AQQAILSA
-111 PMPSGLAA
+111 PMPADLYV
-119 EITEAYRTLGEGPV
+119 EIAEAYRELGEGLV

-155 YLNVEGS
+155 YLNVQGI
-162 DQVLETV
+162 DQVLETL

-189 FDQLGVGIA
+189 FNQLGVGIA

-223 SKILIEAVYGLG
+223 TKVFIEAVYGLG
-235 ESIVSGA
+235 ESVVSGA
-242 VTPDSYLIQKQ
+242 VTPDSYLIQKD
-253 GMETLEKRLVPQS
+253 GLEILEKRLVPQS
-266 RMLTRNPH
+266 RMLTRNP
-274 ATDSEDLNHEVDVP
+274 DSAGAEDLNHEVDVP
-288 DTLSRSHKL
+288 VEQARSYKL
-297 TDSQLAEIAQHGLNL
+297 TDTQIAEIAQYGLTL
-312 EEAYDH
+312 EEAYSH
-318 PQDVEWA
+318 PQDIEWA
-325 IEGST
+325 IENDT
-330 FYVTQTRPIT
+330 FYITQTRPIT
-340 TLGSVGESEGL
+340 TLSSVGESEGL
-351 DVDESAHP
+351 NVDESVYP
-359 LLLQGTPASPGSAT
+359 MLLQGTPASPGSAT
-373 GRVVVLPKIDEKSLD
+373 GAVIVLPKIEESSLD
-388 QLERVKEGDVLVT
+388 QLDRVKDGDILVT

-407 YVPAMKRATAII
+407 YVPAMKRAKAIV

-433 RELGIPCAV
+433 RELSIPCTV
-442 GTGEATTSL
+442 GTGEATTTL
-451 SDGHIVTV
+451 TDGQIVTV
-459 DGSTGRVYEGAVP
+459 DGSTGRVYAGAVP
-472 GAGENIT
+472 GAGAAINA
-479 RDDDAENLRTKT
+479 DDAAASLKTKT

-498 EPDLADVV
+498 EPDLADVI

-530 RLMIEEGRGEEYTE
+530 RLMIEEGRGEEYTQ
-544 KVVDGLMKFA
+544 KVYDGLIKFA

-574 RNLRGGDRYEPEE
+574 RNLRGGDRYEPVE

-608 LEIEAVRR
+608 LEIEAVCR
-616 VRAQH
+616 VRALH

-632 TVDELVHTKSLL
+632 TVNELVHTKSLL
-644 EQYGLQRGDNGFKL
+644 EQYGLRRGDNGFKL

-666 NVFLLEEFIKVG
+666 NVILLEEFIKVG

-696 DRDSAI
+696 DRDNAI

-716 ALETIVTTAARLGV
+716 ALETIVTTSTRLGI

-755 SVSVSPDVISQTRRI
+755 SVSVSPDVINHTRRI
-770 VHDVETARDTNLTRT
+770 VYEVESAQAADAAKA
-785 SRSMRL
+785 

>member
-1 MSGRVADVGL
+1 MTDSAVDVQR
-11 MPMRELTDTERRQ
+11 MPMRDLTEPQKRQ
-24 ASLLWFSE
+24 SSLLWFSE
-32 IDSGDLALAGG
+32 IDSSHLGVAGG
-43 KGANLGEMT
+43 KGANLGEMI
-52 RRGVPVPPGFVV
+52 RRGAPVPPGFVV
-64 SVIAY
+64 SVVAY
-69 EQFLTDNSLDAAL
+69 RKFLAGSGLDVKL
-82 NEILGDIDVHDSA
+82 SEILSSFNIYRTSVLLDVA
-95 ALVDAAS
+95 A
-102 RAQQAIISA
+102 RAQQAILDA
-111 PMPSGLAA
+111 PMPAELAD
-119 EITEAYRTLGEGPV
+119 EIVDAYRTLGEGPV

-155 YLNVEGS
+155 YLNVEGI

-175 LFEARAIFYRAEQN
+175 LFEARAIFYRVEKN
-189 FDQLGVGIA
+189 FDQLSVGIA
-198 VPVQRMVQSEI
+198 VAVQRMVQSEV

-215 AEPNRSDR
+215 AEPHRSDR
-223 SKILIEAVYGLG
+223 SKVLIEAVYGLG
-235 ESIVSGA
+235 EAVVSGA
-242 VTPDSYLIQKQ
+242 VTPDSYLIQKD
-253 GMETLEKRLVPQS
+253 GLKIIDKRLVPQS
-266 RMLTRNPH
+266 RMLIRNPN
-274 ATDSEDLNHEVDVP
+274 ATGAEDLNHEVEVP
-288 DTLSRSHKL
+288 DELSDAFKL
-297 TDSQLAEIAQHGLNL
+297 TDSRIAEIAQYGLSL
-312 EEAYDH
+312 EEAYNH

-325 IEGST
+325 MEGGV

-340 TLGSVGESEGL
+340 TLGSIGESKGL
-351 DVDESAHP
+351 EVDESAHP
-359 LLLQGTPASPGSAT
+359 LLVHGTAASPGSAA
-373 GRVVVLPKIDEKSLD
+373 GPVVIVPKIGEGSLA
-388 QLERVKEGDVLVT
+388 QLDLVKDGDILVT

-407 YVPAMKRATAII
+407 YVPAMKRAAAII

-433 RELGIPCAV
+433 RELSIPCIV
-442 GTGEATTSL
+442 GAAGATTTL
-451 SDGHIVTV
+451 ADGQTVTV
-459 DGSTGRVYEGAVP
+459 DGATGRVYEGAVP
-472 GAGENIT
+472 GAGEEISE
-479 RDDDAENLRTKT
+479 DDAAAHLRTKT
-491 NVYVNLA
+491 GVYVNLA
-498 EPDLADVV
+498 EPDLADVI

-530 RLMIEEGRGEEYTE
+530 RLMMAEGRREEYIQ
-544 KVVDGLMKFA
+544 KIADSLLKFA

-574 RNLRGGDRYEPEE
+574 RNLRGGDLYEPEE

-600 VKEPDIFA
+600 IKEPDVFA

-616 VRAQH
+616 VRARH

-644 EQYGLQRGDNGFKL
+644 EQYGLRRGDNGFKL

-666 NVFLLEEFIKVG
+666 NVILLEEFIKVG

-702 LADDFDERNEAVMR
+702 LADDFDERNEAVLR
-716 ALETIVTTAARLGV
+716 ALETIVTTSARLGI
-730 TCGICGQAPSFFP
+730 TCGICGQAPSVFP
-743 ELTAK
+743 DLTAK

-755 SVSVSPDVISQTRRI
+755 SVSVSPDVINHTRRI
-770 VHDVETARDTNLTRT
+770 VHEVETLRGPRP
-785 SRSMRL
+785 

>member
-1 MSGRVADVGL
+1 MSESVIDVRP
-11 MPMRELTDTERRQ
+11 MPARELTETEKRQ
-24 ASLLWFSE
+24 ASLLWFTE

-52 RRGVPVPPGFVV
+52 QRGAPVPPGFVV
-64 SVIAY
+64 SVVSY
-69 EQFLTDNSLDAAL
+69 EKFLSNNGLDVRL
-82 NEILGDIDVHDSA
+82 GEILAGIDVYRTA
-95 ALVDAAS
+95 GLVEVARA
-102 RAQQAIISA
+102 AQQAILSA
-111 PMPSGLAA
+111 PMPPDLAS
-119 EITEAYRTLGEGPV
+119 EIAEAYRELGEGLV

-155 YLNVEGS
+155 YLNVEGF
-162 DQVLETV
+162 DQILETV

-223 SKILIEAVYGLG
+223 TKVFIEAVYGLG
-235 ESIVSGA
+235 ESVVSGA
-242 VTPDSYLIQKQ
+242 VTPDSYLIQKD
-253 GMETLEKRLVPQS
+253 GLEILEKRLVPQS
-266 RMLTRNPH
+266 RMLTRNPN
-274 ATDSEDLNHEVDVP
+274 AAGADDLNHEVDVAAGQ
-288 DTLSRSHKL
+288 SRAYKL
-297 TDSQLAEIAQHGLNL
+297 TDSQIIEIAQYGLTL
-312 EEAYDH
+312 EQAYSH
-318 PQDVEWA
+318 PQDIEWA
-325 IEGST
+325 IEDDT
-330 FYVTQTRPIT
+330 FYITQTRPIT
-340 TLGSVGESEGL
+340 TLSSVGESEGL
-351 DVDESAHP
+351 HVDESVYP
-359 LLLQGTPASPGSAT
+359 MLLQGTPASPGSAT
-373 GRVVVLPKIDEKSLD
+373 GAVIVLPKIDESSLD
-388 QLERVKEGDVLVT
+388 RLDLVKDGDILVT

-407 YVPAMKRATAII
+407 YVPAMKRAKAII

-433 RELGIPCAV
+433 RELSIPCTV
-442 GTGEATTSL
+442 GTGEATTTL
-451 SDGHIVTV
+451 TDGQIVTV
-459 DGSTGRVYEGAVP
+459 DGSTGRVYAGAAP
-472 GAGENIT
+472 GAGAAINA
-479 RDDDAENLRTKT
+479 DDAAANLKTRT

-498 EPDLADVV
+498 EPDLADVI

-530 RLMIEEGRGEEYTE
+530 RLMIEEGRGEEYTQ
-544 KVVDGLMKFA
+544 KVYDGLIKFA

-574 RNLRGGDRYEPEE
+574 RNLRGGDRYEPVE

-616 VRAQH
+616 VRELH

-632 TVDELVHTKSLL
+632 TVNELVHTKSLL
-644 EQYGLQRGDNGFKL
+644 EQYGLRRGDNGFKL

-666 NVFLLEEFIKVG
+666 NVILLEEFIKVG

-716 ALETIVTTAARLGV
+716 ALETIVTTSTRLGI

-755 SVSVSPDVISQTRRI
+755 SVSVSPDVINHTRRI
-770 VHDVETARDTNLTRT
+770 VHEVETAQAADAANT
-785 SRSMRL
+785 